1 MIRFIF
7 IELWLNSTQ
16 VTLDNRI
23 TAPTYSYTFTLYYKT
38 IYLTPMT
45 QQLTDLMT
53 QIVADSNLDFVL
65 PSTNAETD
73 ANDDA
78 NNESAKIATYPDVV
92 SLQTDDLDSKNNS
105 QKERLPDPILAKIHE
120 RCLIS
125 AEQLKRY
132 SNAKNLPAD
141 TRTAPALHIGFG
153 QQRALKALQTAL
165 DIHASGYHVFAAG
178 ENGLGKRTI
187 VSRLLQHIAVS
198 QPTPDDWVYVHNF
211 TDPRTPMALHLPAGQ
226 ANVLQQKVNNL
237 WQQAKKR
244 LNQRFRS
251 DHYQSKIE
259 TIKNDTH
266 QKETQAYEA
275 LSAEGKQ
282 YDLALTFRPFDN
294 KAVFVHPSQLPVED
308 DIRDDATNAV
318 TDEHDELQKSK
329 SHEKT
334 NTKIKSTK
342 TKKTTQA
349 SEDTHEPSENN
360 TGDLNTDNHNTDNNN
375 SDNNSTDNNNSHE
388 ADLSNFAQ
396 KNHMQKRLNQLTI
409 ALERLEDEANDEIEA
424 LHHDMARRALEPLFA
439 PIRVSFATNRA
450 VLEYLEAM
458 LADMITHVERIVN
471 GDDEEFITAVLATT
485 PSRYAVNVMVS
496 HEPDSGA
503 PVIFED
509 LPTHLNL
516 LGHVEQ
522 ITQLGT
528 VTTDVSMIRAGAL
541 HRANG
546 GYLLLEASHVLEH
559 PYAWQGLKRALQS
572 RKIKLS
578 SLEQMLTLTGSLSLA
593 PAPID
598 LDVKVILLG
607 EADLYYEL
615 LELEPE
621 FDAVFKVRADFHDDV
636 VRTDAHELALVAKM
650 ADIIDFANLYPF
662 DNRAQAALLEHLSLQ
677 AEDQD
682 RLSLHS
688 DLLIKLLHESN
699 RHARLEQQ
707 SIVNVR
713 HVNQAIADMD
723 ERSGYLRDLYWE
735 ELKNGQQLI
744 ITQGQAVGQVNALT
758 VVSYADSEFGM
769 PARLTAV
776 IQPNIGSGDILDI
789 ERDVDLGGSLH
800 AKGMLIMTSYLR
812 ALFSQHHALN
822 FSASLAFE
830 QSYAHIDGDSATVSE
845 ACALLSALADVP
857 INQAYAI
864 TGSMNQLGE
873 VQAVGGINAK
883 IAGFFD
889 ACREQQ
895 LTGQQ
900 GVVIPM
906 ANVKQLML
914 RDDIIA
920 AVKAGTFHVYGV
932 HTLSEALTL
941 MTGLPVD
948 TLNKKKRYRKNTLFG
963 KVLERLM
970 LWDSNQDDE
979 DHPPEDTKKKGKKR
993 RKDKKRKDK
1002 KRKDKKSQKQEN
1014 FESN

>member
-1 MIRFIF
+1 MTKQPHI
-7 IELWLNSTQ
+7 
-16 VTLDNRI
+16 
-23 TAPTYSYTFTLYYKT
+23 PTS
-38 IYLTPMT
+38 
-45 QQLTDLMT
+45 QL
-53 QIVADSNLDFVL
+53 SR
-65 PSTNAETD
+65 D
-73 ANDDA
+73 ANKKDA
-78 NNESAKIATYPDVV
+78 NNMATPIIELKSTQSATADAPHPCFIDIK
-92 SLQTDDLDSKNNS
+92 Q
-105 QKERLPDPILAKIHE
+105 
-120 RCLIS
+120 RCLVT

-132 SNAKNLPAD
+132 SDPDELPSD
-141 TRTAPALHIGFG
+141 TRTAPDLDVGFG

-165 DIHASGYHVFAAG
+165 DIKASGYHVFAAG
-178 ENGLGKRTI
+178 ENGLGKRTVI
-187 VSRLLQHIAVS
+187 SRLLTRIAADA
-198 QPTPDDWVYVHNF
+198 PTPDDWVYVHNF
-211 TDPRTPMALHLPAGQ
+211 TDPRTPLALRLPAGQ
-226 ANVLQQKVNNL
+226 ASLLQQQVNQL

-244 LNQRFRS
+244 LSQRFRS
-251 DHYQSKIE
+251 DQYQSKIE
-259 TIKNDTH
+259 AIKNDTH
-266 QKETQAYEA
+266 QKESQAYDV
-275 LSAEGKQ
+275 LNAEGKQ
-282 YDLALTFRPFDN
+282 YDLALTFRSFDN
-294 KAVFVHPSQLPVED
+294 KAVFVHPSQLAIETSGGGDKLSASHKNKSVSDNSSKASISSTEYNDP
-308 DIRDDATNAV
+308 INA
-318 TDEHDELQKSK
+318 ER
-329 SHEKT
+329 
-334 NTKIKSTK
+334 N
-342 TKKTTQA
+342 
-349 SEDTHEPSENN
+349 ENN
-360 TGDLNTDNHNTDNNN
+360 TEYGNSEYEAELN
-375 SDNNSTDNNNSHE
+375 
-388 ADLSNFAQ
+388 NFVQ
-396 KNHMQKRLNQLTI
+396 KNHMQKRLSQLTI
-409 ALERLEDEANDEIEA
+409 ALEQLEDEANDAIEA
-424 LHHDMARRALEPLFA
+424 LHRNIARRALQPLFA
-439 PIRVSFATNRA
+439 PVYEQFASHPL
-450 VLEYLEAM
+450 VVDYLKTVF
-458 LADMITHVERIVN
+458 ADMVTHVERIVN
-471 GDDEEFITAVLATT
+471 GDDEEFVTAVLATT
-485 PSRYAVNVMVS
+485 PSRYAVNVIVN
-496 HEPDSGA
+496 HTPEDGA

-546 GYLLLEASHVLEH
+546 GYLLLEASHLLEH

-636 VRTDAHELALVAKM
+636 PRSSEHELALVAKM
-650 ADIIDFANLYPF
+650 TDIIDYANLYPF
-662 DNRAQAALLEHLSLQ
+662 DRSAQAALLEHLSLQ

-699 RHARLEQQ
+699 RHAHL
-707 SIVNVR
+707 SGKNIVNAY
-713 HVNQAIADMD
+713 HVTQAIDDMD
-723 ERSGYLRDLYWE
+723 ERSGYLRDLYWD

-744 ITQGQAVGQVNALT
+744 QTTGSAVGQVNALT

-776 IQPNIGSGDILDI
+776 IQPNIGTGEILDI

-845 ACALLSALADVP
+845 GCALLSALANVP
-857 INQAYAI
+857 IDQSFAI

-873 VQAVGGINAK
+873 VQAVGGINSK

-889 ACREQQ
+889 ACREQE

-920 AVKAGTFHVYGV
+920 AVKANEFHIYGV
-932 HTLSEALTL
+932 YTLSEALTL
-941 MTGLPVD
+941 MTGLPID
-948 TLNKKKRYRKNTLFG
+948 TMNKKGRYRKDTLFG
-963 KVLERLM
+963 KVLSRLM
-970 LWDSNQDDE
+970 LWDENQDNND
-979 DHPPEDTKKKGKKR
+979 DGIDDKKSKK
-993 RKDKKRKDK
+993 KDKKKQKAKRQKKRDKRKKEKCKDK
-1002 KRKDKKSQKQEN
+1002 AEHKEVIINEDQGINQGIDNNATKTPIDAI
-1014 FESN
+1014 

>member
-1 MIRFIF
+1 MTEPQNTPINQDSKDSKSMATPVKNSAVTKASKPDNTKPIAIKANETDEQERTLDTPSTPHPVF
-7 IELWLNSTQ
+7 IEVN
-16 VTLDNRI
+16 
-23 TAPTYSYTFTLYYKT
+23 
-38 IYLTPMT
+38 
-45 QQLTDLMT
+45 
-53 QIVADSNLDFVL
+53 
-65 PSTNAETD
+65 
-73 ANDDA
+73 
-78 NNESAKIATYPDVV
+78 
-92 SLQTDDLDSKNNS
+92 
-105 QKERLPDPILAKIHE
+105 E

-132 SNAKNLPAD
+132 TNPDELPTD
-141 TRTAPALHIGFG
+141 TRTAPDLDVGFG

-178 ENGLGKRTI
+178 ENGLGKRTVI
-187 VSRLLQHIAVS
+187 SRLLQRIAADA
-198 QPTPDDWVYVHNF
+198 PTPDDWVYVHNF
-211 TDPRTPMALHLPAGQ
+211 TDPRTPQALRLPAGQ
-226 ANVLQQKVNNL
+226 GQILQQQVNQL

-244 LNQRFRS
+244 LSQRFRS
-251 DHYQSKIE
+251 DQYQSKIE
-259 TIKNDTH
+259 AIKNDTH
-266 QKETQAYEA
+266 QKESQAYDD
-275 LSAEGKQ
+275 LNTEGKQ
-282 YDLALTFRPFDN
+282 YDLALTFRAFDN
-294 KAVFVHPSQLPVED
+294 KAVFVHPSKLSTEENNQGIDHLK
-308 DIRDDATNAV
+308 ISSS
-318 TDEHDELQKSK
+318 QKNQTTV
-329 SHEKT
+329 EKT
-334 NTKIKSTK
+334 APPTKNNLDDDNANSEYGNEYGKSEYE
-342 TKKTTQA
+342 A
-349 SEDTHEPSENN
+349 E
-360 TGDLNTDNHNTDNNN
+360 LN
-375 SDNNSTDNNNSHE
+375 
-388 ADLSNFAQ
+388 NFAQ
-396 KNHMQKRLNQLTI
+396 KNHMQKRLSQLTI
-409 ALERLEDEANDEIEA
+409 ALEQLEDEANDAIEA
-424 LHHDMARRALEPLFA
+424 LHRNIARRALQPLFA
-439 PIRVSFATNRA
+439 PIYEQFAA
-450 VLEYLEAM
+450 HPLVVEYLKTVF
-458 LADMITHVERIVN
+458 ADMVTHVERIVN
-471 GDDEEFITAVLATT
+471 GDDEEFVTAVLATT
-485 PSRYAVNVMVS
+485 PSRYAINVIVS
-496 HEPDSGA
+496 HTPDSGT

-546 GYLLLEASHVLEH
+546 GYLLLEASHLLEH

-572 RKIKLS
+572 RKIRLS

-598 LDVKVILLG
+598 LDIKVILLG

-636 VRTDAHELALVAKM
+636 TRSPEHELALVAKM
-650 ADIIDFANLYPF
+650 ADIIDYASLYPF
-662 DNRAQAALLEHLSLQ
+662 DSSAQAALLEHLSLQ

-699 RHARLEQQ
+699 RHARL
-707 SIVNVR
+707 SGKNIVSAI
-713 HVNQAIADMD
+713 HVTHAIDDMD
-723 ERSGYLRDLYWE
+723 ERSGYLRDLYWD

-744 ITQGQAVGQVNALT
+744 QTKGDAVGQVNALT

-776 IQPNIGSGDILDI
+776 IQPNIGAGEILDI

-845 ACALLSALADVP
+845 GCALLSALANVP
-857 INQAYAI
+857 INQSFAI

-873 VQAVGGINAK
+873 VQAVGGINSK

-889 ACREQQ
+889 ACREQE

-920 AVKAGTFHVYGV
+920 AVKAGQFHIYGV
-932 HTLSEALTL
+932 QTLSEALTL

-948 TLNKKKRYRKNTLFG
+948 TMNKKGRYRKDTLFG
-963 KVLERLM
+963 KVLSRLM
-970 LWDSNQDDE
+970 LWDENQNADDE
-979 DHPPEDTKKKGKKR
+979 VDDKKSKK
-993 RKDKKRKDK
+993 KKRKAKRQKKQDK
-1002 KRKDKKSQKQEN
+1002 QKKAKKEPDDCCANTAEQL
-1014 FESN
+1014 

>member
-1 MIRFIF
+1 MTEQLYNLHYQVSKDTNNMATSLS
-7 IELWLNSTQ
+7 ELKETEP
-16 VTLDNRI
+16 
-23 TAPTYSYTFTLYYKT
+23 TAPAAPHPVFTEVE
-38 IYLTPMT
+38 
-45 QQLTDLMT
+45 Q
-53 QIVADSNLDFVL
+53 
-65 PSTNAETD
+65 
-73 ANDDA
+73 
-78 NNESAKIATYPDVV
+78 
-92 SLQTDDLDSKNNS
+92 
-105 QKERLPDPILAKIHE
+105 
-120 RCLIS
+120 RCLIGT
-125 AEQLKRY
+125 EQLKRY
-132 SNAKNLPAD
+132 SDPDELPTD
-141 TRTAPALHIGFG
+141 TRTAPDLDIGFG

-165 DIHASGYHVFAAG
+165 DIKASGYHVFAAG

-187 VSRLLQHIAVS
+187 ISRLLTRIAADA
-198 QPTPDDWVYVHNF
+198 QTPDDWVYIHNF
-211 TDPRTPMALHLPAGQ
+211 TDPRTPLALRLPAGH
-226 ANVLQQKVNNL
+226 ADLLQQQVNHL

-244 LNQRFRS
+244 LSQRFRS
-251 DHYQSKIE
+251 DQYQSKIE
-259 TIKNDTH
+259 AIKNNTH
-266 QKETQAYEA
+266 QKESQAYEV
-275 LSAEGKQ
+275 LNAEGKQ
-282 YDLALTFRPFDN
+282 YDLALTFRSFDN
-294 KAVFVHPSQLPVED
+294 KAVFVHPSQLQ
-308 DIRDDATNAV
+308 
-318 TDEHDELQKSK
+318 TD
-329 SHEKT
+329 
-334 NTKIKSTK
+334 N
-342 TKKTTQA
+342 
-349 SEDTHEPSENN
+349 ENN
-360 TGDLNTDNHNTDNNN
+360 GNTDPLVNNADKKLEVEGNSETSANDAESNGAEYSN
-375 SDNNSTDNNNSHE
+375 SDSEYETELNN
-388 ADLSNFAQ
+388 FVQ
-396 KNHMQKRLNQLTI
+396 KNHMQKRFSQLTI
-409 ALERLEDEANDEIEA
+409 ALEQLEDEANDEIEA
-424 LHHDMARRALEPLFA
+424 LHRNIAQRALQPLFA
-439 PIRVSFATNRA
+439 PVYEQFNTHPLVVDYLKA
-450 VLEYLEAM
+450 VF
-458 LADMITHVERIVN
+458 ADMVTHVERIVN
-471 GDDEEFITAVLATT
+471 GDDEEFVTAVLATT
-485 PSRYAVNVMVS
+485 PSRYAVNVIVS
-496 HEPDSGA
+496 HVPDSGA

-546 GYLLLEASHVLEH
+546 GYLLLEASHLLEH

-578 SLEQMLTLTGSLSLA
+578 SLEQMLTLTGSLSLS

-598 LDVKVILLG
+598 LDIKVILLG

-636 VRTDAHELALVAKM
+636 VRTSEHELALVAKM
-650 ADIIDFANLYPF
+650 ADIIDYATLYPF
-662 DNRAQAALLEHLSLQ
+662 DRHAQATLLEHLSLQ
-677 AEDQD
+677 AEEQD

-699 RHARLEQQ
+699 RHARLNDE
-707 SIVNVR
+707 NVVTAT
-713 HVNQAIADMD
+713 HVTQAISDMD
-723 ERSGYLRDLYWE
+723 ERSGYLRDLYWD

-744 ITQGQAVGQVNALT
+744 QTQGSAVGQVNALT

-776 IQPNIGSGDILDI
+776 IQPNIGAGEILDI

-845 ACALLSALADVP
+845 GCALLSALANVP
-857 INQAYAI
+857 IDQSFAI

-889 ACREQQ
+889 ACREQE

-914 RDDIIA
+914 RDDIIE
-920 AVKAGTFHVYGV
+920 AVKAGSFHIYGV

-941 MTGLPVD
+941 MTGLPID
-948 TLNKKKRYRKNTLFG
+948 TMNKKGRYRKDTLFG
-963 KVLERLM
+963 KVLNRLM
-970 LWDSNQDDE
+970 LWDENQNEEEDIDDKKS
-979 DHPPEDTKKKGKKR
+979 KKKDKKKR
-993 RKDKKRKDK
+993 KAKRQKKDDKKRKDTDDSQK
-1002 KRKDKKSQKQEN
+1002 SESEAMDVMNDRKDVTNDEKSNNHHQNKRPLN
-1014 FESN
+1014 SI

>member
-1 MIRFIF
+1 MTEPQNTPINQDSKDSKSMATPVKNSAVTKASKPDNTKPTAIKANETDEQERTLDTPSTPHPVF
-7 IELWLNSTQ
+7 IEVN
-16 VTLDNRI
+16 
-23 TAPTYSYTFTLYYKT
+23 
-38 IYLTPMT
+38 
-45 QQLTDLMT
+45 
-53 QIVADSNLDFVL
+53 
-65 PSTNAETD
+65 
-73 ANDDA
+73 
-78 NNESAKIATYPDVV
+78 
-92 SLQTDDLDSKNNS
+92 
-105 QKERLPDPILAKIHE
+105 E

-132 SNAKNLPAD
+132 TNPDELPTD
-141 TRTAPALHIGFG
+141 TRTAPDLDVGFG

-178 ENGLGKRTI
+178 ENGLGKRTVI
-187 VSRLLQHIAVS
+187 SRLLQRIAADA
-198 QPTPDDWVYVHNF
+198 PTPDDWVYVHNF
-211 TDPRTPMALHLPAGQ
+211 TDPRTPQALRLPAGQ
-226 ANVLQQKVNNL
+226 GQILQQQVNQL

-244 LNQRFRS
+244 LSQRFRS
-251 DHYQSKIE
+251 DQYQSKIE
-259 TIKNDTH
+259 AIKNDTH
-266 QKETQAYEA
+266 QKESQAYDD
-275 LSAEGKQ
+275 LNTEGKQ
-282 YDLALTFRPFDN
+282 YDLALTFRAFDN
-294 KAVFVHPSQLPVED
+294 KAVFVHPSKLSTEENNQSIDHLK
-308 DIRDDATNAV
+308 ISSS
-318 TDEHDELQKSK
+318 QKNQTTV
-329 SHEKT
+329 EKT
-334 NTKIKSTK
+334 APPTKNNIDDDNANSEYGNEYGKSEYE
-342 TKKTTQA
+342 A
-349 SEDTHEPSENN
+349 E
-360 TGDLNTDNHNTDNNN
+360 LN
-375 SDNNSTDNNNSHE
+375 
-388 ADLSNFAQ
+388 NFAQ
-396 KNHMQKRLNQLTI
+396 KNHMQKRLSQLTI
-409 ALERLEDEANDEIEA
+409 ALEQLEDEANDAIEA
-424 LHHDMARRALEPLFA
+424 LHRNIARRALQPLFA
-439 PIRVSFATNRA
+439 PIYEQFAA
-450 VLEYLEAM
+450 HPLVVEYLKTVF
-458 LADMITHVERIVN
+458 ADMVTHVERIVN
-471 GDDEEFITAVLATT
+471 GDDEEFVTAVLATT
-485 PSRYAVNVMVS
+485 PSRYAVNVIVS
-496 HEPDSGA
+496 HTSDSGA

-546 GYLLLEASHVLEH
+546 GYLLLEASHLLEH

-572 RKIKLS
+572 RKIRLS

-598 LDVKVILLG
+598 LDIKVILLG

-636 VRTDAHELALVAKM
+636 TRSPEHELALVAKM
-650 ADIIDFANLYPF
+650 ADIIDYANLYPF
-662 DNRAQAALLEHLSLQ
+662 DSSAQAALLEHLSLQ

-699 RHARLEQQ
+699 RHARL
-707 SIVNVR
+707 SGKNIVSAI
-713 HVNQAIADMD
+713 HVTHAIDDMD
-723 ERSGYLRDLYWE
+723 ERSGYLRDLYWD

-744 ITQGQAVGQVNALT
+744 QTKGDAVGQVNALT

-776 IQPNIGSGDILDI
+776 IQPNIGAGEILDI

-845 ACALLSALADVP
+845 GCALLSALANVP
-857 INQAYAI
+857 INQSFAI

-873 VQAVGGINAK
+873 VQAVGGINSK

-889 ACREQQ
+889 ACREQE

-920 AVKAGTFHVYGV
+920 AVKAGQFHIYGV
-932 HTLSEALTL
+932 QTLSEALTL
-941 MTGLPVD
+941 MTGLSVD
-948 TLNKKKRYRKNTLFG
+948 TMNKKGRYRKDTLFG
-963 KVLERLM
+963 KVLSRLM
-970 LWDSNQDDE
+970 LWDENQNADDE
-979 DHPPEDTKKKGKKR
+979 VDDKKSKK
-993 RKDKKRKDK
+993 KDKK
-1002 KRKDKKSQKQEN
+1002 KRKAKRQKKQDKQKKAKKEQDDCCANIAEQL
-1014 FESN
+1014 

>member
-1 MIRFIF
+1 MTEPQNTPINQDSKDSKSMATPVKNSAVTKASKPDNTKPIAIKANETDEQERTLDTPSTPHPVF
-7 IELWLNSTQ
+7 IEVN
-16 VTLDNRI
+16 
-23 TAPTYSYTFTLYYKT
+23 
-38 IYLTPMT
+38 
-45 QQLTDLMT
+45 
-53 QIVADSNLDFVL
+53 
-65 PSTNAETD
+65 
-73 ANDDA
+73 
-78 NNESAKIATYPDVV
+78 
-92 SLQTDDLDSKNNS
+92 
-105 QKERLPDPILAKIHE
+105 E

-132 SNAKNLPAD
+132 TNPDELPTD
-141 TRTAPALHIGFG
+141 TRTAPDLDVGFG

-178 ENGLGKRTI
+178 ENGLGKRTVI
-187 VSRLLQHIAVS
+187 SRLLQRIAADA
-198 QPTPDDWVYVHNF
+198 PTPDDWVYVHNF
-211 TDPRTPMALHLPAGQ
+211 TDPRTPQALRLPAGQ
-226 ANVLQQKVNNL
+226 GQILQQQVNQL

-244 LNQRFRS
+244 LSQRFRS
-251 DHYQSKIE
+251 DQYQSKIE
-259 TIKNDTH
+259 AIKNDTH
-266 QKETQAYEA
+266 QKESQAYDD
-275 LSAEGKQ
+275 LNTEGKQ
-282 YDLALTFRPFDN
+282 YDLALTFRAFDN
-294 KAVFVHPSQLPVED
+294 KAVFVHPSKLSTEENNQGIDHLK
-308 DIRDDATNAV
+308 ISSS
-318 TDEHDELQKSK
+318 QKNQTTV
-329 SHEKT
+329 EKT
-334 NTKIKSTK
+334 APPTKNNLDDDNANSEYGNEYGKSEYE
-342 TKKTTQA
+342 A
-349 SEDTHEPSENN
+349 E
-360 TGDLNTDNHNTDNNN
+360 LN
-375 SDNNSTDNNNSHE
+375 
-388 ADLSNFAQ
+388 NFAQ
-396 KNHMQKRLNQLTI
+396 KNHMQKRLSQLTI
-409 ALERLEDEANDEIEA
+409 ALEQLEDEANDAIEA
-424 LHHDMARRALEPLFA
+424 LHRNIARRALQPLFA
-439 PIRVSFATNRA
+439 PIYEQFAA
-450 VLEYLEAM
+450 HPLVVEYLKTVF
-458 LADMITHVERIVN
+458 ADMVTHVERIVN
-471 GDDEEFITAVLATT
+471 GDDEEFVTAVLATT
-485 PSRYAVNVMVS
+485 PSRYAINVIVS
-496 HEPDSGA
+496 HTPDSGT

-546 GYLLLEASHVLEH
+546 GYLLLEASHLLEH

-572 RKIKLS
+572 RKIRLS

-598 LDVKVILLG
+598 LDIKVILLG

-636 VRTDAHELALVAKM
+636 TRSPEHELALVAKM
-650 ADIIDFANLYPF
+650 ADIIDYASLYPF
-662 DNRAQAALLEHLSLQ
+662 DSSAQAALLEHLSLQ

-699 RHARLEQQ
+699 RHARL
-707 SIVNVR
+707 SGKNIVSAI
-713 HVNQAIADMD
+713 HVTHAIDDMD
-723 ERSGYLRDLYWE
+723 ERSGYLRDLYWD

-744 ITQGQAVGQVNALT
+744 QTQGNAVGQVNALT

-776 IQPNIGSGDILDI
+776 IQPNIGAGEILDI

-845 ACALLSALADVP
+845 GCALLSALANVP
-857 INQAYAI
+857 INQSFAI

-873 VQAVGGINAK
+873 VQAVGGINSK

-889 ACREQQ
+889 ACREQE

-920 AVKAGTFHVYGV
+920 AVKAGQFHIYGV
-932 HTLSEALTL
+932 QTLSEALTL

-948 TLNKKKRYRKNTLFG
+948 TMNKKGRYRKDTLFG
-963 KVLERLM
+963 KVLSRLM
-970 LWDSNQDDE
+970 LWDENQNADDE
-979 DHPPEDTKKKGKKR
+979 VDDKKSKK
-993 RKDKKRKDK
+993 KKRKAKRQKKQDK
-1002 KRKDKKSQKQEN
+1002 QKKAKKEPDDCCANTAEQL
-1014 FESN
+1014 

>member
-1 MIRFIF
+1 MTKPQNTPMNQNPKDT
-7 IELWLNSTQ
+7 NSMVTPVNKSAEPKLKATLAPKTKPAPITSNETAQ
-16 VTLDNRI
+16 SDSTLDVPN
-23 TAPTYSYTFTLYYKT
+23 TPHPVFT
-38 IYLTPMT
+38 
-45 QQLTDLMT
+45 
-53 QIVADSNLDFVL
+53 
-65 PSTNAETD
+65 
-73 ANDDA
+73 
-78 NNESAKIATYPDVV
+78 DVN
-92 SLQTDDLDSKNNS
+92 K
-105 QKERLPDPILAKIHE
+105 
-120 RCLIS
+120 RCLIT

-132 SNAKNLPAD
+132 TDPNELPTD
-141 TRTAPALHIGFG
+141 TRIAPDLDVGFG

-178 ENGLGKRTI
+178 ENGLGKRTVI
-187 VSRLLQHIAVS
+187 SRLLQRIAGDA
-198 QPTPDDWVYVHNF
+198 PTPDDWVYVHNF
-211 TDPRTPMALHLPAGQ
+211 TDPRTPQALHLPAGQ
-226 ANVLQQKVNNL
+226 GEILQQQVNQL

-244 LNQRFRS
+244 LSQRFRS
-251 DHYQSKIE
+251 DQYQSKIE
-259 TIKNDTH
+259 AIKNDTH
-266 QKETQAYEA
+266 QKESQAYDD
-275 LSAEGKQ
+275 LNTEGKQ
-282 YDLALTFRPFDN
+282 YDLALTFRAFDN
-294 KAVFVHPSQLPVED
+294 KAVFVHPSKLS
-308 DIRDDATNAV
+308 
-318 TDEHDELQKSK
+318 TDENSQSTGNLKTSSSQKNQTAA
-329 SHEKT
+329 EAGQ
-334 NTKIKSTK
+334 STK
-342 TKKTTQA
+342 NNLDDEKANHEYSNEYDK
-349 SEDTHEPSENN
+349 SEYEAE
-360 TGDLNTDNHNTDNNN
+360 LN
-375 SDNNSTDNNNSHE
+375 
-388 ADLSNFAQ
+388 NFAQ
-396 KNHMQKRLNQLTI
+396 KNHMQKRLSQLTI
-409 ALERLEDEANDEIEA
+409 ALEQLEDEANDAIEA
-424 LHHDMARRALEPLFA
+424 LHRNIARRALQPLFA
-439 PIRVSFATNRA
+439 PIYELFTDHPLV
-450 VLEYLEAM
+450 VEYLKTVF
-458 LADMITHVERIVN
+458 ADMVTHVERIVN
-471 GDDEEFITAVLATT
+471 GDDEEFVTAVLATT
-485 PSRYAVNVMVS
+485 PSRYAVNVIVS
-496 HEPDSGA
+496 HTPDSGA

-546 GYLLLEASHVLEH
+546 GYLLLEASHLLEH

-598 LDVKVILLG
+598 LDIKVILLG

-636 VRTDAHELALVAKM
+636 TRSPEHELALVAKM
-650 ADIIDFANLYPF
+650 ADIIDYANLYPF
-662 DNRAQAALLEHLSLQ
+662 DSSAQAALLEHLSLQ

-699 RHARLEQQ
+699 RQARLSGQN
-707 SIVNVR
+707 IVSAI
-713 HVNQAIADMD
+713 HVTHAIDDMD
-723 ERSGYLRDLYWE
+723 ERSGYLRDLYWN
-735 ELKNGQQLI
+735 ELKSGQQLI
-744 ITQGQAVGQVNALT
+744 QTQGNAVGQVNALT

-776 IQPNIGSGDILDI
+776 IQPNIGAGEILDI

-845 ACALLSALADVP
+845 GCALLSALANVP
-857 INQAYAI
+857 INQSFAI

-873 VQAVGGINAK
+873 VQAVGGINSK

-889 ACREQQ
+889 ACREQE

-920 AVKAGTFHVYGV
+920 AVQAGQFHIYGV
-932 HTLSEALTL
+932 QTLNEALTL

-948 TLNKKKRYRKNTLFG
+948 TMNKKGRYRKETLFG
-963 KVLERLM
+963 KVLSRLM
-970 LWDSNQDDE
+970 LWDENQNTDDE
-979 DHPPEDTKKKGKKR
+979 VVDKKSKK
-993 RKDKKRKDK
+993 KDKK
-1002 KRKDKKSQKQEN
+1002 KRKAKRQKKEDKRKKAKKEKE
-1014 FESN
+1014 ESNVNAKEHP

>member
-1 MIRFIF
+1 MTEQPNMPLNKDQQDVSDCADATMPANNSNDKHLSTEPSANKKSLVKNSLDKKKLNKKVKRKKTSRKSVEKENNPDTADAPIKPHPIF
-7 IELWLNSTQ
+7 IE
-16 VTLDNRI
+16 
-23 TAPTYSYTFTLYYKT
+23 
-38 IYLTPMT
+38 
-45 QQLTDLMT
+45 
-53 QIVADSNLDFVL
+53 
-65 PSTNAETD
+65 
-73 ANDDA
+73 
-78 NNESAKIATYPDVV
+78 V
-92 SLQTDDLDSKNNS
+92 SQ
-105 QKERLPDPILAKIHE
+105 
-120 RCLIS
+120 RCLV
-125 AEQLKRY
+125 APKQLKRY
-132 SNAKNLPAD
+132 SKSSLLPAD
-141 TRTAPALHIGFG
+141 TRSAPDLDIGFG
-153 QQRALKALQTAL
+153 QQRALKALHTAL

-178 ENGLGKRTI
+178 ENGLGKRTVI
-187 VSRLLQHIAVS
+187 SRLLSLIAADA
-198 QPTPDDWVYVHNF
+198 PTPDDWAYVHNF
-211 TDPRTPMALHLPAGQ
+211 TDPRTPLALRLPAGQ
-226 ANVLQQKVNNL
+226 AAILQQQVNNL

-244 LNQRFRS
+244 LSQRFRS
-251 DHYQSKIE
+251 DQYQSKIE
-259 TIKNDTH
+259 AIKNDTH
-266 QKETQAYEA
+266 QKESHAYDA
-275 LSAEGKQ
+275 LNAEGKQ

-294 KAVFVHPSQLPVED
+294 KAVFVHPSQL
-308 DIRDDATNAV
+308 
-318 TDEHDELQKSK
+318 
-329 SHEKT
+329 
-334 NTKIKSTK
+334 
-342 TKKTTQA
+342 TT
-349 SEDTHEPSENN
+349 E
-360 TGDLNTDNHNTDNNN
+360 N
-375 SDNNSTDNNNSHE
+375 SDNAHNAVAKNKTVLNQDKNVDTTSNDAPVTEADNNVYGSGHE
-388 ADLSNFAQ
+388 TELNNFAQ
-396 KNHMQKRLNQLTI
+396 KNHMQKRLSQLTI
-409 ALERLEDEANDEIEA
+409 ALEQLEDEANDAIEL
-424 LHHDMARRALEPLFA
+424 LHRNIAERALQPLFT
-439 PIRVSFATNRA
+439 PIYEQFSAQPLV
-450 VLEYLEAM
+450 VEYLKTVF
-458 LADMITHVERIVN
+458 ADMVTHVERIVN
-471 GDDEEFITAVLATT
+471 GDDEEFVTALLATT
-485 PSRYAVNVMVS
+485 PSRYTVNVIIS

-546 GYLLLEASHVLEH
+546 GYLLLEASHLLEH

-578 SLEQMLTLTGSLSLA
+578 SLEQMLTLTGSLSLS

-598 LDVKVILLG
+598 LDIKVILLG

-636 VRTDAHELALVAKM
+636 VRTHEHELALVGKM
-650 ADIIDFANLYPF
+650 ADIIDYANLYPF
-662 DNRAQAALLEHLSLQ
+662 DRSAQAALLEHLSLQ

-699 RHARLEQQ
+699 RHARLWGQD
-707 SIVNVR
+707 IVSAK
-713 HVNQAIADMD
+713 HVIQAIEDMD
-723 ERSGYLRDLYWE
+723 ERSGYLRDLYWD

-744 ITQGQAVGQVNALT
+744 QTQGDAVGQVNALT

-776 IQPNIGSGDILDI
+776 IQPNIGTGEILDI

-845 ACALLSALADVP
+845 GCALLSALANVP
-857 INQAYAI
+857 INQSLAI

-873 VQAVGGINAK
+873 VQAVGGINSK

-889 ACREQQ
+889 ACREQE

-920 AVKAGTFHVYGV
+920 AVKAGSFHIYGV
-932 HTLSEALTL
+932 HTLNEALTL
-941 MTGLPVD
+941 MTGLPID
-948 TLNKKKRYRKNTLFG
+948 TMNKKGRYRKETLFG
-963 KVLERLM
+963 KVLSRLM
-970 LWDSNQDDE
+970 LWDENQNADD
-979 DHPPEDTKKKGKKR
+979 DIDDRKSKKKAK
-993 RKDKKRKDK
+993 KKRKAKRQKKEDK
-1002 KRKDKKSQKQEN
+1002 KKAAKKDKAIKKQLIKDQAIKEN
-1014 FESN
+1014 NDIIVKEIIIDEAP

>member
-1 MIRFIF
+1 MTEQLHNLHYQVLKDTNNMATSLS
-7 IELWLNSTQ
+7 ELKDTEQ
-16 VTLDNRI
+16 
-23 TAPTYSYTFTLYYKT
+23 TAPT
-38 IYLTPMT
+38 TPHPVFIEVE
-45 QQLTDLMT
+45 Q
-53 QIVADSNLDFVL
+53 
-65 PSTNAETD
+65 
-73 ANDDA
+73 
-78 NNESAKIATYPDVV
+78 
-92 SLQTDDLDSKNNS
+92 
-105 QKERLPDPILAKIHE
+105 

-132 SNAKNLPAD
+132 SNPDELPTD
-141 TRTAPALHIGFG
+141 TRTAPDLDVGFG

-165 DIHASGYHVFAAG
+165 DIKASGYHVFAAG

-187 VSRLLQHIAVS
+187 ISRLLTRIAADA
-198 QPTPDDWVYVHNF
+198 QTPDDWVYIHNF
-211 TDPRTPMALHLPAGQ
+211 TDPRTPLALRLPAGH
-226 ANVLQQKVNNL
+226 ADLLQQQVNHL

-244 LNQRFRS
+244 LSQRFRS
-251 DHYQSKIE
+251 DQYQSKIE
-259 TIKNDTH
+259 AIKNNTH
-266 QKETQAYEA
+266 QKESQAYEV
-275 LSAEGKQ
+275 LNAEGKQ
-282 YDLALTFRPFDN
+282 YDLALTFRSFDN
-294 KAVFVHPSQLPVED
+294 KAVFVHPSQLQTDNEDNENTDQPVNNANKKVDVED
-308 DIRDDATNAV
+308 NKETSVNDAEDKDTEYGNSEYE
-318 TDEHDELQKSK
+318 TEL
-329 SHEKT
+329 
-334 NTKIKSTK
+334 
-342 TKKTTQA
+342 
-349 SEDTHEPSENN
+349 NN
-360 TGDLNTDNHNTDNNN
+360 
-375 SDNNSTDNNNSHE
+375 
-388 ADLSNFAQ
+388 FVQ
-396 KNHMQKRLNQLTI
+396 KNHMQKRLSQLTI
-409 ALERLEDEANDEIEA
+409 ALEQLEDEANDAIEA
-424 LHHDMARRALEPLFA
+424 LHRNIAQRALQPLFA
-439 PIRVSFATNRA
+439 PVYEQFIAHPLVVDYLKA
-450 VLEYLEAM
+450 VF
-458 LADMITHVERIVN
+458 ADMVTHVERIVN
-471 GDDEEFITAVLATT
+471 GDDEEFVTAVLATT
-485 PSRYAVNVMVS
+485 PSRYAVNVIVS
-496 HEPDSGA
+496 HAPDSGA

-546 GYLLLEASHVLEH
+546 GYLLLEASHLLEH

-578 SLEQMLTLTGSLSLA
+578 SLEQMLTLTGSLSLS

-598 LDVKVILLG
+598 LDIKVILLG

-636 VRTDAHELALVAKM
+636 VRTSEHELALVAKM
-650 ADIIDFANLYPF
+650 ADIIDYANLYPF
-662 DNRAQAALLEHLSLQ
+662 DRHAQATLLEHLSLQ
-677 AEDQD
+677 AEEQD

-699 RHARLEQQ
+699 RHARLDDEN
-707 SIVNVR
+707 IVTAT
-713 HVNQAIADMD
+713 HVTQAISDMD
-723 ERSGYLRDLYWE
+723 ERSGYLRDLYWD

-744 ITQGQAVGQVNALT
+744 QTQGHAVGQVNALT

-776 IQPNIGSGDILDI
+776 IQPNIGAGEILDI

-845 ACALLSALADVP
+845 GCALLSALANVP
-857 INQAYAI
+857 IDQSFAI

-889 ACREQQ
+889 ACREQE

-914 RDDIIA
+914 RDDIIE
-920 AVKAGTFHVYGV
+920 AVKAGSFHIYGV

-941 MTGLPVD
+941 MTGLPID
-948 TLNKKKRYRKNTLFG
+948 TMNKKGRYRKDTLFG
-963 KVLERLM
+963 KVLSRLM
-970 LWDSNQDDE
+970 LWDENQNEEEDIDDKKS
-979 DHPPEDTKKKGKKR
+979 KKKGKKKRKAKRQKKEDHR
-993 RKDKKRKDK
+993 RKDTAKHQRNESEVVDTMNGRKEVID
-1002 KRKDKKSQKQEN
+1002 DEKSIDNDEN
-1014 FESN
+1014 AKPLDSI

>member
-1 MIRFIF
+1 MT
-7 IELWLNSTQ
+7 EQPTLSTTP
-16 VTLDNRI
+16 TLIDDN
-23 TAPTYSYTFTLYYKT
+23 TA
-38 IYLTPMT
+38 
-45 QQLTDLMT
+45 Q
-53 QIVADSNLDFVL
+53 
-65 PSTNAETD
+65 TD
-73 ANDDA
+73 APMIISSDKPRPTTSSTDKSNFNKANIDGDDFNDSS
-78 NNESAKIATYPDVV
+78 EATVLLHPALEEVN
-92 SLQTDDLDSKNNS
+92 K
-105 QKERLPDPILAKIHE
+105 H
-120 RCLIS
+120 CLI
-125 AEQLKRY
+125 AVDQLKRY
-132 SNAKNLPAD
+132 SQSDELPLD
-141 TRTAPALHIGFG
+141 TRTAPDLNVGFG

-165 DIHASGYHVFAAG
+165 DIKASGYHVFAAG
-178 ENGLGKRTI
+178 ENGLGKRTVI
-187 VSRLLQHIAVS
+187 TRLLQRIAADA
-198 QPTPDDWVYVHNF
+198 PTPDDWVYVHNF
-211 TDPRTPMALHLPAGQ
+211 ADPRTPVALHLPAGQ
-226 ANVLQQKVNNL
+226 AVLLQQHVNNL
-237 WQQAKKR
+237 WQHANKR
-244 LNQRFRS
+244 LGQRFRS

-259 TIKNDTH
+259 AIKNATH
-266 QKETQAYEA
+266 QKESHAYDA
-275 LSAEGKQ
+275 LNAEGKQ
-282 YDLALTFRPFDN
+282 YDLALTFRPYDN
-294 KAVFVHPSQLPVED
+294 KAVFVHPSQLSVESSLENASDED
-308 DIRDDATNAV
+308 D
-318 TDEHDELQKSK
+318 ELRESA
-329 SHEKT
+329 
-334 NTKIKSTK
+334 NTKSSNTGLDENDS
-342 TKKTTQA
+342 KKI
-349 SEDTHEPSENN
+349 SLDTPSEHETELNN
-360 TGDLNTDNHNTDNNN
+360 
-375 SDNNSTDNNNSHE
+375 
-388 ADLSNFAQ
+388 FVQ

-409 ALERLEDEANDEIEA
+409 ALEQLEDEANEAIET
-424 LHHDMARRALEPLFA
+424 LHRSIARRALQPLFA
-439 PIRVSFATNRA
+439 PIYEQFAA
-450 VLEYLEAM
+450 HPLIIDYLKAM
-458 LADMITHVERIVN
+458 FADMVTHVERIVN
-471 GDDEEFITAVLATT
+471 GDDEEFIAAVLTTT
-485 PSRYAVNVMVS
+485 PSRYAVNVMVN

-598 LDVKVILLG
+598 LDIKVILLG

-636 VRTDAHELALVAKM
+636 TRTRDHELALVAKM
-650 ADIIDFANLYPF
+650 ADIIDYANLYPF
-662 DNRAQAALLEHLSLQ
+662 DNSAQAALLEHLSLQ

-688 DLLIKLLHESN
+688 DRLIKLLHESN
-699 RHARLEQQ
+699 RHARLKGQ
-707 SIVNVR
+707 SIVDDS
-713 HVNQAIADMD
+713 HVIQAIADMD
-723 ERSGYLRDLYWE
+723 ERSGYLRDLYWD

-744 ITQGQAVGQVNALT
+744 NTHGQAVGQVNALT

-857 INQAYAI
+857 INQAFAI

-889 ACREQQ
+889 ACREQS

-900 GVVIPM
+900 GVIIPM

-914 RDDIIA
+914 RDDIID
-920 AVKAGTFHVYGV
+920 AVEAGQFYIYGV

-941 MTGLPVD
+941 MTGLPID
-948 TLNKKKRYRKNTLFG
+948 TMNKKNRYRKETLFG
-963 KVLERLM
+963 KVLRRLM
-970 LWDSNQDDE
+970 LWDENQEDIDDIE
-979 DHPPEDTKKKGKKR
+979 DKKAKKKAK
-993 RKDKKRKDK
+993 KKRKAKRQKKEDK
-1002 KRKDKKSQKQEN
+1002 NKVDKNKDKNQKKKQNIEDSIEDDN
-1014 FESN
+1014 LKNDSVKKDNA

>member
-1 MIRFIF
+1 MTEPQNTPINQESKDSKSMATPVNNSAVTKASKPDNTKPTAIKANETDEQERTLDTPSTPHPVF
-7 IELWLNSTQ
+7 IEVN
-16 VTLDNRI
+16 
-23 TAPTYSYTFTLYYKT
+23 
-38 IYLTPMT
+38 
-45 QQLTDLMT
+45 
-53 QIVADSNLDFVL
+53 
-65 PSTNAETD
+65 
-73 ANDDA
+73 
-78 NNESAKIATYPDVV
+78 
-92 SLQTDDLDSKNNS
+92 
-105 QKERLPDPILAKIHE
+105 E

-132 SNAKNLPAD
+132 TNPDELPTD
-141 TRTAPALHIGFG
+141 TRTAPDLDVGFG

-178 ENGLGKRTI
+178 ENGLGKRTVI
-187 VSRLLQHIAVS
+187 NRLLQRIAADA
-198 QPTPDDWVYVHNF
+198 PTPDDWVYVHNF
-211 TDPRTPMALHLPAGQ
+211 TDPRTPQALRLPAGQ
-226 ANVLQQKVNNL
+226 GQILQQQVNQL
-237 WQQAKKR
+237 WQHAKKR
-244 LNQRFRS
+244 LSQRFRS
-251 DHYQSKIE
+251 DQYQSKIE
-259 TIKNDTH
+259 AIKNETH
-266 QKETQAYEA
+266 QKESQAYDD
-275 LSAEGKQ
+275 LNTEGKQ
-282 YDLALTFRPFDN
+282 YDLALTFRAFDN
-294 KAVFVHPSQLPVED
+294 KAVFVHPSKLSTEENHQS
-308 DIRDDATNAV
+308 
-318 TDEHDELQKSK
+318 TDHLKISNSQKN
-329 SHEKT
+329 HTTVEKT
-334 NTKIKSTK
+334 AHPTKNNLDDDNANSEYGNEYGKSEYE
-342 TKKTTQA
+342 A
-349 SEDTHEPSENN
+349 E
-360 TGDLNTDNHNTDNNN
+360 LN
-375 SDNNSTDNNNSHE
+375 
-388 ADLSNFAQ
+388 NFAQ
-396 KNHMQKRLNQLTI
+396 KNHMQKRLSQLTI
-409 ALERLEDEANDEIEA
+409 ALEQLEDEANDAIEA
-424 LHHDMARRALEPLFA
+424 LHRNIARRALQPLFA
-439 PIRVSFATNRA
+439 PIYEQFAA
-450 VLEYLEAM
+450 HPLVVEYLKTVF
-458 LADMITHVERIVN
+458 ADMVTHVERIVN
-471 GDDEEFITAVLATT
+471 GDDEEFVTAVLATT
-485 PSRYAVNVMVS
+485 PSRYAVNVIVS
-496 HEPDSGA
+496 HAPDSGA

-546 GYLLLEASHVLEH
+546 GYLLLEASHLLEH

-572 RKIKLS
+572 RKIRLS

-598 LDVKVILLG
+598 LDIKVILLG

-636 VRTDAHELALVAKM
+636 TRSPEHELALVAKM
-650 ADIIDFANLYPF
+650 ADIIDYASLYPF
-662 DNRAQAALLEHLSLQ
+662 DSSAQAALLEHLSLQ

-699 RHARLEQQ
+699 RHARL
-707 SIVNVR
+707 SGKNIVSAI
-713 HVNQAIADMD
+713 HVTHAIDDMD
-723 ERSGYLRDLYWE
+723 ERSGYLRDLYWD

-744 ITQGQAVGQVNALT
+744 QTQGNAVGQVNALT

-776 IQPNIGSGDILDI
+776 IQPNIGAGEILDI

-845 ACALLSALADVP
+845 GCALLSALANVP
-857 INQAYAI
+857 INQSFAI

-873 VQAVGGINAK
+873 VQAVGGINSK

-889 ACREQQ
+889 ACREQE

-920 AVKAGTFHVYGV
+920 AVQAGQFHIYGV
-932 HTLSEALTL
+932 QTLSEALTL

-948 TLNKKKRYRKNTLFG
+948 TMNKKGRYRKDTLFG
-963 KVLERLM
+963 KVLSRLM
-970 LWDSNQDDE
+970 LWDENQNADDE
-979 DHPPEDTKKKGKKR
+979 VDDKKSKKKHK
-993 RKDKKRKDK
+993 KKRKAKRQKKQDK
-1002 KRKDKKSQKQEN
+1002 QKKAKKEQDDCCPNTAEQL
-1014 FESN
+1014 

>member
-1 MIRFIF
+1 MTEPQNTPINQDSKDSKSMATPVKNSAVTKASKPDNTKPTAIKANETDEQERTLDTPSTPHPVF
-7 IELWLNSTQ
+7 IEVN
-16 VTLDNRI
+16 
-23 TAPTYSYTFTLYYKT
+23 
-38 IYLTPMT
+38 
-45 QQLTDLMT
+45 
-53 QIVADSNLDFVL
+53 
-65 PSTNAETD
+65 
-73 ANDDA
+73 
-78 NNESAKIATYPDVV
+78 
-92 SLQTDDLDSKNNS
+92 
-105 QKERLPDPILAKIHE
+105 E

-132 SNAKNLPAD
+132 TNPDELPTD
-141 TRTAPALHIGFG
+141 TRTAPDLDVGFG

-178 ENGLGKRTI
+178 ENGLGKRTVI
-187 VSRLLQHIAVS
+187 SRLLQRIAADA
-198 QPTPDDWVYVHNF
+198 PTPDDWVYVHNF
-211 TDPRTPMALHLPAGQ
+211 TDPRTPQALRLPAGQ
-226 ANVLQQKVNNL
+226 GQILQQQVNQL

-244 LNQRFRS
+244 LSQRFRS
-251 DHYQSKIE
+251 DQYQSKIE
-259 TIKNDTH
+259 AIKNDTH
-266 QKETQAYEA
+266 QKESQAYDD
-275 LSAEGKQ
+275 LNTEGKQ
-282 YDLALTFRPFDN
+282 YDLALTFRAFDN
-294 KAVFVHPSQLPVED
+294 KAVFVHPSKLSTEENHQS
-308 DIRDDATNAV
+308 
-318 TDEHDELQKSK
+318 TDHLKISSSQKNQTTA
-329 SHEKT
+329 EKT
-334 NTKIKSTK
+334 AHSTK
-342 TKKTTQA
+342 NNLDDDNA
-349 SEDTHEPSENN
+349 NSEYGNEYGKSEYEAE
-360 TGDLNTDNHNTDNNN
+360 LN
-375 SDNNSTDNNNSHE
+375 
-388 ADLSNFAQ
+388 NFAQ
-396 KNHMQKRLNQLTI
+396 KNHMQKRLSQLTI
-409 ALERLEDEANDEIEA
+409 ALEQLEDEANDAIEA
-424 LHHDMARRALEPLFA
+424 LHRNIARRALQPLFA
-439 PIRVSFATNRA
+439 PIYEQFAA
-450 VLEYLEAM
+450 HPLVVEYLKTVF
-458 LADMITHVERIVN
+458 ADMVTHVERIVN
-471 GDDEEFITAVLATT
+471 GDDEEFVTAVLATT
-485 PSRYAVNVMVS
+485 PSRYAVNVIVS
-496 HEPDSGA
+496 HAPDSGA

-546 GYLLLEASHVLEH
+546 GYLLLEASHLLEH

-572 RKIKLS
+572 RKIRLS

-598 LDVKVILLG
+598 LDIKVILLG

-636 VRTDAHELALVAKM
+636 TRSPEHELALVAKM
-650 ADIIDFANLYPF
+650 ADIIDYANLYPF
-662 DNRAQAALLEHLSLQ
+662 DSSAQAALLEHLSLQ

-699 RHARLEQQ
+699 RHARL
-707 SIVNVR
+707 SGKNIVSAI
-713 HVNQAIADMD
+713 HVTHAIDDMD
-723 ERSGYLRDLYWE
+723 ERSGYLRDLYWD

-744 ITQGQAVGQVNALT
+744 QTKGDAVGQVNALT

-776 IQPNIGSGDILDI
+776 IQPNIGAGEILDI

-845 ACALLSALADVP
+845 GCALLSALANVP
-857 INQAYAI
+857 INQSFAI

-873 VQAVGGINAK
+873 VQAVGGINSK

-889 ACREQQ
+889 ACREQE

-920 AVKAGTFHVYGV
+920 AVQAEQFHIYGV
-932 HTLSEALTL
+932 QTLSEALTL

-948 TLNKKKRYRKNTLFG
+948 TMNKKGRYRKDTLFG
-963 KVLERLM
+963 KVLSRLM
-970 LWDSNQDDE
+970 LWDENQNADDE
-979 DHPPEDTKKKGKKR
+979 VDDKKTKKKDK
-993 RKDKKRKDK
+993 KKRKAKRQKKQDK
-1002 KRKDKKSQKQEN
+1002 QKKAKKEQDDCCANTAEQL
-1014 FESN
+1014 

>member
-1 MIRFIF
+1 MTEPQNTPINQDSKDSKSMATPVKNSAVTKASKPDNTKPIAIKANETDEQERTLDTPSTPHPVF
-7 IELWLNSTQ
+7 IEVN
-16 VTLDNRI
+16 
-23 TAPTYSYTFTLYYKT
+23 
-38 IYLTPMT
+38 
-45 QQLTDLMT
+45 
-53 QIVADSNLDFVL
+53 
-65 PSTNAETD
+65 
-73 ANDDA
+73 
-78 NNESAKIATYPDVV
+78 
-92 SLQTDDLDSKNNS
+92 
-105 QKERLPDPILAKIHE
+105 E

-132 SNAKNLPAD
+132 TNPDELPTD
-141 TRTAPALHIGFG
+141 TRTAPDLDVGFG

-178 ENGLGKRTI
+178 ENGLGKRTVI
-187 VSRLLQHIAVS
+187 SRLLQRIAADA
-198 QPTPDDWVYVHNF
+198 PTPDDWVYVHNF
-211 TDPRTPMALHLPAGQ
+211 TDPRTPQALRLPAGQ
-226 ANVLQQKVNNL
+226 GQILQQQVNQL

-244 LNQRFRS
+244 LSQRFRS
-251 DHYQSKIE
+251 DQYQSKIE
-259 TIKNDTH
+259 AIKNDTH
-266 QKETQAYEA
+266 QKESQAYDD
-275 LSAEGKQ
+275 LNTEGKQ
-282 YDLALTFRPFDN
+282 YDLALTFRAFDN
-294 KAVFVHPSQLPVED
+294 KAVFVHPSKLSTEENNQGIDHLK
-308 DIRDDATNAV
+308 ISSS
-318 TDEHDELQKSK
+318 QKNQTTV
-329 SHEKT
+329 EKT
-334 NTKIKSTK
+334 APPTKNNLDDDNANSEYGNEYGKSEYE
-342 TKKTTQA
+342 A
-349 SEDTHEPSENN
+349 E
-360 TGDLNTDNHNTDNNN
+360 LN
-375 SDNNSTDNNNSHE
+375 
-388 ADLSNFAQ
+388 NFAQ
-396 KNHMQKRLNQLTI
+396 KNHMQKRLSQLTI
-409 ALERLEDEANDEIEA
+409 ALEQLEDEANDAIEA
-424 LHHDMARRALEPLFA
+424 LHRNIARRALQPLFA
-439 PIRVSFATNRA
+439 PIYEQFAA
-450 VLEYLEAM
+450 HPLVVEYLKTVF
-458 LADMITHVERIVN
+458 ADMVTHVERIVN
-471 GDDEEFITAVLATT
+471 GDDEEFVTAVLATT
-485 PSRYAVNVMVS
+485 PSRYAINVIVS
-496 HEPDSGA
+496 HTPDSGT

-546 GYLLLEASHVLEH
+546 GYLLLEASHLLEH

-572 RKIKLS
+572 RKIRLS

-598 LDVKVILLG
+598 LDIKVILLG

-636 VRTDAHELALVAKM
+636 TRSPEHELALVAKM
-650 ADIIDFANLYPF
+650 ADVIDYANLYPF
-662 DNRAQAALLEHLSLQ
+662 DSSAQAALLEHLSLQ

-699 RHARLEQQ
+699 RHARL
-707 SIVNVR
+707 SGKNIVSAI
-713 HVNQAIADMD
+713 HVTHAIDDMN
-723 ERSGYLRDLYWE
+723 ERSGYLRDLYWD

-744 ITQGQAVGQVNALT
+744 QTKGDAVGQVNALT

-776 IQPNIGSGDILDI
+776 IQPNIGAGEILDI

-845 ACALLSALADVP
+845 GCALLSALANVP
-857 INQAYAI
+857 INQSFAI

-873 VQAVGGINAK
+873 VQAVGGINSK

-889 ACREQQ
+889 ACREQE

-920 AVKAGTFHVYGV
+920 AVKAGQFHIYGV
-932 HTLSEALTL
+932 QTLSEALTL

-948 TLNKKKRYRKNTLFG
+948 TMNKKGRYRKDTLFG
-963 KVLERLM
+963 KVLSRLM
-970 LWDSNQDDE
+970 LWDENQNADDE
-979 DHPPEDTKKKGKKR
+979 VDDKKSKK
-993 RKDKKRKDK
+993 KKRKAKRQKKQDK
-1002 KRKDKKSQKQEN
+1002 QKKAKKEPDDCCANTAEQL
-1014 FESN
+1014 

>member
-1 MIRFIF
+1 MTEPQNTPINQDSKDSKSMATPVKNSAVTKASKPDNTKPTAIKANETDEQERTLDTPSTPHPVF
-7 IELWLNSTQ
+7 IEVN
-16 VTLDNRI
+16 
-23 TAPTYSYTFTLYYKT
+23 
-38 IYLTPMT
+38 
-45 QQLTDLMT
+45 
-53 QIVADSNLDFVL
+53 
-65 PSTNAETD
+65 
-73 ANDDA
+73 
-78 NNESAKIATYPDVV
+78 
-92 SLQTDDLDSKNNS
+92 
-105 QKERLPDPILAKIHE
+105 E

-132 SNAKNLPAD
+132 TNPDELPTD
-141 TRTAPALHIGFG
+141 TRTAPDLDVGFG

-178 ENGLGKRTI
+178 ENGLGKRTVI
-187 VSRLLQHIAVS
+187 SRLLQRIAADA
-198 QPTPDDWVYVHNF
+198 PTPDDWVYVHNF
-211 TDPRTPMALHLPAGQ
+211 TDPRTPQALRLPAGQ
-226 ANVLQQKVNNL
+226 GQILQQQVNQL

-244 LNQRFRS
+244 LSQRFRS
-251 DHYQSKIE
+251 DQYQSKIE
-259 TIKNDTH
+259 AIKNDTH
-266 QKETQAYEA
+266 QKESQAYDD
-275 LSAEGKQ
+275 LNTEGKQ
-282 YDLALTFRPFDN
+282 YDLALTFRAFDN
-294 KAVFVHPSQLPVED
+294 KAVFVHPSKLSTEENNQSIDHLK
-308 DIRDDATNAV
+308 ISSS
-318 TDEHDELQKSK
+318 QKNQTTV
-329 SHEKT
+329 EKT
-334 NTKIKSTK
+334 AHSTK
-342 TKKTTQA
+342 NNLDDDNA
-349 SEDTHEPSENN
+349 NSEYGNEYGKSEYEAE
-360 TGDLNTDNHNTDNNN
+360 LN
-375 SDNNSTDNNNSHE
+375 
-388 ADLSNFAQ
+388 NFAQ
-396 KNHMQKRLNQLTI
+396 KNHMQKRLSQLTI
-409 ALERLEDEANDEIEA
+409 ALEQLEDEANDAIEA
-424 LHHDMARRALEPLFA
+424 LHRNIARRALQPLFA
-439 PIRVSFATNRA
+439 PIYEQFAA
-450 VLEYLEAM
+450 HPLVVEYIKTVF
-458 LADMITHVERIVN
+458 ADMVTHVERIVN
-471 GDDEEFITAVLATT
+471 GDDEEFVTAVLATT
-485 PSRYAVNVMVS
+485 PSRYAVNVIVS
-496 HEPDSGA
+496 HTPDSGA

-546 GYLLLEASHVLEH
+546 GYLLLEASHLLEH

-572 RKIKLS
+572 RKIRLS

-598 LDVKVILLG
+598 LDIKVILLG

-636 VRTDAHELALVAKM
+636 TRSPEHELALVAKM
-650 ADIIDFANLYPF
+650 ADIIDYANLYPF
-662 DNRAQAALLEHLSLQ
+662 DSSAQAALLEHLSLQ

-699 RHARLEQQ
+699 RHARL
-707 SIVNVR
+707 SGKNIVSAI
-713 HVNQAIADMD
+713 HVTHAIDDMD
-723 ERSGYLRDLYWE
+723 ERSGYLRDLYWD

-744 ITQGQAVGQVNALT
+744 QTQGNAVGQVNALT

-776 IQPNIGSGDILDI
+776 IQPNIGAGEILDI

-845 ACALLSALADVP
+845 GCALLSALANVP
-857 INQAYAI
+857 INQSFAI

-873 VQAVGGINAK
+873 VQAVGGINSK

-889 ACREQQ
+889 ACREQE

-920 AVKAGTFHVYGV
+920 AVQAEQFHIYGV
-932 HTLSEALTL
+932 QTLSEALTL

-948 TLNKKKRYRKNTLFG
+948 TMNKKGRYRKDTLFG
-963 KVLERLM
+963 KVLSRLM
-970 LWDSNQDDE
+970 LWDENQSADDE
-979 DHPPEDTKKKGKKR
+979 VDDKKSKK
-993 RKDKKRKDK
+993 KDKK
-1002 KRKDKKSQKQEN
+1002 KRKAKRQKKQDKQKKAKKEQDDCCANIAEQL
-1014 FESN
+1014 

>member
-1 MIRFIF
+1 MTEPQNTPINQDSKDSKSMATPVKNSAVKKASKPANTKPTAIKADETDEQERTLDTPNMPHPVF
-7 IELWLNSTQ
+7 IEVN
-16 VTLDNRI
+16 
-23 TAPTYSYTFTLYYKT
+23 
-38 IYLTPMT
+38 
-45 QQLTDLMT
+45 
-53 QIVADSNLDFVL
+53 
-65 PSTNAETD
+65 
-73 ANDDA
+73 
-78 NNESAKIATYPDVV
+78 
-92 SLQTDDLDSKNNS
+92 
-105 QKERLPDPILAKIHE
+105 E

-132 SNAKNLPAD
+132 TNPDELPSD
-141 TRTAPALHIGFG
+141 TRTAPDLDVGFG

-178 ENGLGKRTI
+178 ENGLGKRTVI
-187 VSRLLQHIAVS
+187 SRLLQRIAADAA
-198 QPTPDDWVYVHNF
+198 TPDDWVYVHNF
-211 TDPRTPMALHLPAGQ
+211 TDPRTPQALRLPAGQ
-226 ANVLQQKVNNL
+226 GQILQQQVNQL

-244 LNQRFRS
+244 LSQRFRS
-251 DHYQSKIE
+251 DQYQSKIE
-259 TIKNDTH
+259 AIKNETH
-266 QKETQAYEA
+266 QKESQAYDD
-275 LSAEGKQ
+275 LNTEGKQ
-282 YDLALTFRPFDN
+282 YDLALTFRAFDN
-294 KAVFVHPSQLPVED
+294 KAVFVHPSKL
-308 DIRDDATNAV
+308 
-318 TDEHDELQKSK
+318 
-329 SHEKT
+329 
-334 NTKIKSTK
+334 ST
-342 TKKTTQA
+342 
-349 SEDTHEPSENN
+349 EENN
-360 TGDLNTDNHNTDNNN
+360 Q
-375 SDNNSTDNNNSHE
+375 STDHLKISSSQKNQTTVGKTAHPTKNNLDDDNANSEYGNEYGKSEYE
-388 ADLSNFAQ
+388 AELNNFAQ
-396 KNHMQKRLNQLTI
+396 KNHMQKRLSQLTI
-409 ALERLEDEANDEIEA
+409 ALEQLEDEANEAIEA
-424 LHHDMARRALEPLFA
+424 LHRNIARRALQPFFT
-439 PIRVSFATNRA
+439 PIYEQFATHPLIVDYLKA
-450 VLEYLEAM
+450 VF
-458 LADMITHVERIVN
+458 ADMVTHVERIVN
-471 GDDEEFITAVLATT
+471 GDDEEFVTAVLGTT
-485 PSRYAVNVMVS
+485 PSRYAVNVIVS
-496 HEPDSGA
+496 HTPDSGA
-503 PVIFED
+503 PVVFED

-546 GYLLLEASHVLEH
+546 GYLLLEASHLLEH

-572 RKIKLS
+572 RKIRLS

-598 LDVKVILLG
+598 LDIKVILLG

-636 VRTDAHELALVAKM
+636 TRSAEHELALVAKM
-650 ADIIDFANLYPF
+650 ADIIDYANLHPF
-662 DNRAQAALLEHLSLQ
+662 DRSAQAALLEHLSLQ

-699 RHARLEQQ
+699 RHARL
-707 SIVNVR
+707 SGKNIVNAY
-713 HVNQAIADMD
+713 HVTQAIDDMD
-723 ERSGYLRDLYWE
+723 ERSGYLRDLYWD

-744 ITQGQAVGQVNALT
+744 QTQGDAVGQVNALT

-776 IQPNIGSGDILDI
+776 IQPNIGAGEILDI

-845 ACALLSALADVP
+845 GCALLSALANIP
-857 INQAYAI
+857 INQSFAI

-873 VQAVGGINAK
+873 VQAVGGINSK

-889 ACREQQ
+889 ACREQE

-920 AVKAGTFHVYGV
+920 AVQAEQFHIYGV
-932 HTLSEALTL
+932 QTLSEALTL

-948 TLNKKKRYRKNTLFG
+948 TMNKKGRYRKDTLFG
-963 KVLERLM
+963 KVLSRLM
-970 LWDSNQDDE
+970 LWDENQNADDE
-979 DHPPEDTKKKGKKR
+979 VDDKKSKKKTKKKRQDKGQKKQ
-993 RKDKKRKDK
+993 DKQK
-1002 KRKDKKSQKQEN
+1002 KAKKEKGDIDTSSDVNPDATIEVN
-1014 FESN
+1014 TEGHR

>member
-1 MIRFIF
+1 MTEPQNTPINQDSKDSKSMATPVKNSAVTKASKPDNTKPTAIKANETDEQERTLDTPSTPHPVF
-7 IELWLNSTQ
+7 IEVN
-16 VTLDNRI
+16 
-23 TAPTYSYTFTLYYKT
+23 
-38 IYLTPMT
+38 
-45 QQLTDLMT
+45 
-53 QIVADSNLDFVL
+53 
-65 PSTNAETD
+65 
-73 ANDDA
+73 
-78 NNESAKIATYPDVV
+78 
-92 SLQTDDLDSKNNS
+92 
-105 QKERLPDPILAKIHE
+105 E

-132 SNAKNLPAD
+132 TNPDELPTD
-141 TRTAPALHIGFG
+141 TRTAPDLDVGFG

-178 ENGLGKRTI
+178 ENGLGKRTVI
-187 VSRLLQHIAVS
+187 SRLLQRIAADA
-198 QPTPDDWVYVHNF
+198 PTPDDWVYVHNF
-211 TDPRTPMALHLPAGQ
+211 TDPRTPQALRLPAGQ
-226 ANVLQQKVNNL
+226 GQILQQQVNQL

-244 LNQRFRS
+244 LSQRFRS
-251 DHYQSKIE
+251 DQYQSKIE
-259 TIKNDTH
+259 AIKNDTH
-266 QKETQAYEA
+266 QKESQAYDD
-275 LSAEGKQ
+275 LNTEGKQ
-282 YDLALTFRPFDN
+282 YDLALTFRAFDN
-294 KAVFVHPSQLPVED
+294 KAVFVHPSKLSTEENNQGIDHLK
-308 DIRDDATNAV
+308 ISSS
-318 TDEHDELQKSK
+318 QKNQTTV
-329 SHEKT
+329 EKT
-334 NTKIKSTK
+334 APSTK
-342 TKKTTQA
+342 NNLDDDNA
-349 SEDTHEPSENN
+349 NSEYGNAYGKSEYEAE
-360 TGDLNTDNHNTDNNN
+360 LN
-375 SDNNSTDNNNSHE
+375 
-388 ADLSNFAQ
+388 NFAQ
-396 KNHMQKRLNQLTI
+396 KNHMQKRLSQLTI
-409 ALERLEDEANDEIEA
+409 ALEQLEDEANDAIEA
-424 LHHDMARRALEPLFA
+424 LHRNIARRALQPLFA
-439 PIRVSFATNRA
+439 PIYEQFAA
-450 VLEYLEAM
+450 HPLVVEYLKTVF
-458 LADMITHVERIVN
+458 ADMVTHVERIVN
-471 GDDEEFITAVLATT
+471 GDDEEFVTAVLATT
-485 PSRYAVNVMVS
+485 PSRYAINVIVS
-496 HEPDSGA
+496 HTPDSGT

-546 GYLLLEASHVLEH
+546 GYLLLEASHLLEH

-572 RKIKLS
+572 RKIRLS

-598 LDVKVILLG
+598 LDIKVILLG

-636 VRTDAHELALVAKM
+636 TRSPEHELALVAKM
-650 ADIIDFANLYPF
+650 ADIIDYANLYPF
-662 DNRAQAALLEHLSLQ
+662 DSSAQAALLEHLSLQ

-699 RHARLEQQ
+699 RHARL
-707 SIVNVR
+707 SGKNIVSAI
-713 HVNQAIADMD
+713 HVTHAIDDMD
-723 ERSGYLRDLYWE
+723 ERSGYLRDLYWD

-744 ITQGQAVGQVNALT
+744 QTKGDAVGQVNALT

-776 IQPNIGSGDILDI
+776 IQPNIGAGEILDI

-845 ACALLSALADVP
+845 GCALLSALANVP
-857 INQAYAI
+857 INQSFAI

-873 VQAVGGINAK
+873 VQAVGGINSK

-889 ACREQQ
+889 ACREQE

-920 AVKAGTFHVYGV
+920 AVKAGQFHIYGV
-932 HTLSEALTL
+932 QTLSEALTL

-948 TLNKKKRYRKNTLFG
+948 TMNKKGRYRKDTLFG
-963 KVLERLM
+963 KVLSRLM
-970 LWDSNQDDE
+970 LWDENQNADDE
-979 DHPPEDTKKKGKKR
+979 VDDKKSKK
-993 RKDKKRKDK
+993 KKRKAKRQKKQDK
-1002 KRKDKKSQKQEN
+1002 QKKAKKEPDDCCANTAEQL
-1014 FESN
+1014 

>member
-1 MIRFIF
+1 MTEPQNTPMNQDPKDNNPMVTPVNKAAESESLITNLPKKEPSKTKPSKKGLVRKKQSDIT
-7 IELWLNSTQ
+7 EPDS
-16 VTLDNRI
+16 TLD
-23 TAPTYSYTFTLYYKT
+23 A
-38 IYLTPMT
+38 
-45 QQLTDLMT
+45 
-53 QIVADSNLDFVL
+53 
-65 PSTNAETD
+65 PSTPHPVFID
-73 ANDDA
+73 V
-78 NNESAKIATYPDVV
+78 NEC
-92 SLQTDDLDSKNNS
+92 
-105 QKERLPDPILAKIHE
+105 
-120 RCLIS
+120 CLIS

-132 SNAKNLPAD
+132 TDTNELPSD
-141 TRTAPALHIGFG
+141 TRTAPDLDIGFG
-153 QQRALKALQTAL
+153 QQRALKALYTAL

-178 ENGLGKRTI
+178 ENGLGKRTVI
-187 VSRLLQHIAVS
+187 SRLLQRIAADA
-198 QPTPDDWVYVHNF
+198 PTPDDWVYVYNF
-211 TDPRTPMALHLPAGQ
+211 IDPRTPQALRLPADQGQ
-226 ANVLQQKVNNL
+226 ILQQQVNHL

-244 LNQRFRS
+244 LSQRFRS
-251 DHYQSKIE
+251 DQYQSKIE
-259 TIKNDTH
+259 AIKNNTH
-266 QKETQAYEA
+266 QKESQAYDD
-275 LSAEGKQ
+275 LNTEGKQ
-282 YDLALTFRPFDN
+282 YDLALTFRAFDN
-294 KAVFVHPSQLPVED
+294 KAVFVHPSQLPKEESNSEVKD
-308 DIRDDATNAV
+308 DKTSNNQENKSIKEESQRANIPNAHISSADDSVSKDVN
-318 TDEHDELQKSK
+318 HDYGKSEYEAEL
-329 SHEKT
+329 
-334 NTKIKSTK
+334 N
-342 TKKTTQA
+342 
-349 SEDTHEPSENN
+349 
-360 TGDLNTDNHNTDNNN
+360 
-375 SDNNSTDNNNSHE
+375 
-388 ADLSNFAQ
+388 NFAQ
-396 KNHMQKRLNQLTI
+396 KNHMQKRLSQLTI
-409 ALERLEDEANDEIEA
+409 ALEQLEDEANDAIEA
-424 LHHDMARRALEPLFA
+424 LHRNIARRALQPLFA
-439 PIRVSFATNRA
+439 PIYEQFTDHPLV
-450 VLEYLEAM
+450 VGYLKTVF
-458 LADMITHVERIVN
+458 ADMVTHVERIVN
-471 GDDEEFITAVLATT
+471 GDDEEFVTAVLATT
-485 PSRYAVNVMVS
+485 PSRYAVNVIVS
-496 HEPDSGA
+496 HTPDSGA

-546 GYLLLEASHVLEH
+546 GYLLLEASHLLEH

-598 LDVKVILLG
+598 LDIKVILLG

-636 VRTDAHELALVAKM
+636 TRSPEHELALVAKM
-650 ADIIDFANLYPF
+650 ADIIDYANLYPF
-662 DNRAQAALLEHLSLQ
+662 DSSAQAALLEHLSLQ

-699 RHARLEQQ
+699 RHARL
-707 SIVNVR
+707 SGKNIVSAI
-713 HVNQAIADMD
+713 HVTYAIDDMD
-723 ERSGYLRDLYWE
+723 ERSGYLRDLYWD

-744 ITQGQAVGQVNALT
+744 QTQGDAVGQVNALT

-776 IQPNIGSGDILDI
+776 IQPNIGAGEILDI

-845 ACALLSALADVP
+845 GCALLSALANVP
-857 INQAYAI
+857 INQSFAI

-873 VQAVGGINAK
+873 VQAVGGINSK

-889 ACREQQ
+889 ACREQE

-920 AVKAGTFHVYGV
+920 AVQAEQFHIYGV

-948 TLNKKKRYRKNTLFG
+948 TMNKKGRYRKETLFG
-963 KVLERLM
+963 KVLSRLM
-970 LWDSNQDDE
+970 LWDENQNADDE
-979 DHPPEDTKKKGKKR
+979 VD
-993 RKDKKRKDK
+993 
-1002 KRKDKKSQKQEN
+1002 DKKSKKKAKKKRQAKRQKKQDKQKKAKKEKGDLDTSSDVNPDEN
-1014 FESN
+1014 IEKNTEEHL

>member
-1 MIRFIF
+1 MT
-7 IELWLNSTQ
+7 EQ
-16 VTLDNRI
+16 KH
-23 TAPTYSYTFTLYYKT
+23 APTSKISNDANKKDTTNMV
-38 IYLTPMT
+38 TPIAE
-45 QQLTDLMT
+45 LTDAPKDGK
-53 QIVADSNLDFVL
+53 Q
-65 PSTNAETD
+65 
-73 ANDDA
+73 
-78 NNESAKIATYPDVV
+78 ATPDTPHPLFTEVK
-92 SLQTDDLDSKNNS
+92 Q
-105 QKERLPDPILAKIHE
+105 
-120 RCLIS
+120 RCLVS
-125 AEQLKRY
+125 AGHLKRY
-132 SNAKNLPAD
+132 SEPNELPTD
-141 TRTAPALHIGFG
+141 TRTAPDLDVGFG

-165 DIHASGYHVFAAG
+165 DIKASGYHVFAAG

-187 VSRLLQHIAVS
+187 ISRLLTRIAADA
-198 QPTPDDWVYVHNF
+198 PTPDDWVYVHNF
-211 TDPRTPMALHLPAGQ
+211 TDPRTPLALRLPAGQ
-226 ANVLQQKVNNL
+226 ASLLQQQANHL

-244 LNQRFRS
+244 LSQRFRS
-251 DHYQSKIE
+251 DQYQSKIE
-259 TIKNDTH
+259 AIKNDTH
-266 QKETQAYEA
+266 QKESQAYEV
-275 LSAEGKQ
+275 LNAEGKQ
-282 YDLALTFRPFDN
+282 YDLALTFRSFDN
-294 KAVFVHPSQLPVED
+294 KAVFVHPSKLAAETDQTTTQSNNTDNKD
-308 DIRDDATNAV
+308 DKTSTNSQNPSV
-318 TDEHDELQKSK
+318 IEES
-329 SHEKT
+329 
-334 NTKIKSTK
+334 
-342 TKKTTQA
+342 KKTTTSSNDA
-349 SEDTHEPSENN
+349 ADDNEYGNSEY
-360 TGDLNTDNHNTDNNN
+360 
-375 SDNNSTDNNNSHE
+375 E
-388 ADLSNFAQ
+388 AELSNFVQ
-396 KNHMQKRLNQLTI
+396 KNHMQKRLSQLTI
-409 ALERLEDEANDEIEA
+409 ALEQLEDEANDAIEA
-424 LHHDMARRALEPLFA
+424 LHRNIARRALQPLFT
-439 PIRVSFATNRA
+439 PIYEQFSTHPLIVDYLKA
-450 VLEYLEAM
+450 VF
-458 LADMITHVERIVN
+458 ADMVTHVERIVN
-471 GDDEEFITAVLATT
+471 GDDEEFVTAVLATT
-485 PSRYAVNVMVS
+485 PSRYTVNVIVS
-496 HEPDSGA
+496 HTPDSGA
-503 PVIFED
+503 PVVFED

-546 GYLLLEASHVLEH
+546 GYLLLEASHLLEH

-598 LDVKVILLG
+598 LDIKVILLG

-636 VRTDAHELALVAKM
+636 VRSSEHELALVAKM
-650 ADIIDFANLYPF
+650 ADIIDYANLYPF
-662 DNRAQAALLEHLSLQ
+662 DRSAQAALLEHLSLQ

-699 RHARLEQQ
+699 RHARLGGQEVV
-707 SIVNVR
+707 SAK
-713 HVNQAIADMD
+713 HVVQAIEDMD
-723 ERSGYLRDLYWE
+723 ERSGYLRDLYWD

-744 ITQGQAVGQVNALT
+744 QTTGSAVGQVNALT

-776 IQPNIGSGDILDI
+776 IQPNIGTGEILDI

-845 ACALLSALADVP
+845 GCALLSALANVP
-857 INQAYAI
+857 IDQSFAI

-873 VQAVGGINAK
+873 VQAVGGINSK

-889 ACREQQ
+889 ACREQE
-895 LTGQQ
+895 LTGHQ

-920 AVKAGTFHVYGV
+920 AVKAGEFHIYGV

-941 MTGLPVD
+941 MTGLPID
-948 TLNKKKRYRKNTLFG
+948 TMNKKGRYRKETLFG
-963 KVLERLM
+963 KVLSRLM
-970 LWDSNQDDE
+970 LWDENQDNND
-979 DHPPEDTKKKGKKR
+979 DDIDDKKSKKKDKKR
-993 RKDKKRKDK
+993 QKAKRQKKQDKRKKEKRKDK
-1002 KRKDKKSQKQEN
+1002 KEDNEIAMNDDQGVNQSINQGID
-1014 FESN
+1014 

>member
-1 MIRFIF
+1 MTEQPNIPLNKDQLDVSDCADATMPANSSNDKHSSKEPTPNKESSANKKPLDKNPLDKKKLDKSLKRKKVARKSTEKENNPDATDAPITPHPIF
-7 IELWLNSTQ
+7 IE
-16 VTLDNRI
+16 
-23 TAPTYSYTFTLYYKT
+23 
-38 IYLTPMT
+38 
-45 QQLTDLMT
+45 
-53 QIVADSNLDFVL
+53 
-65 PSTNAETD
+65 
-73 ANDDA
+73 
-78 NNESAKIATYPDVV
+78 V
-92 SLQTDDLDSKNNS
+92 S
-105 QKERLPDPILAKIHE
+105 E
-120 RCLIS
+120 RCLVG
-125 AEQLKRY
+125 AKQLKRY
-132 SNAKNLPAD
+132 SKSSLLPAD
-141 TRTAPALHIGFG
+141 TRSAPDLDIGFG
-153 QQRALKALQTAL
+153 QQRALKALHTAL

-187 VSRLLQHIAVS
+187 ISRLLSLIAADA
-198 QPTPDDWVYVHNF
+198 PTPDDWAYVHNF
-211 TDPRTPMALHLPAGQ
+211 TDPRTPLALRLPAGQ
-226 ANVLQQKVNNL
+226 AAILQQQVNNL
-237 WQQAKKR
+237 WQQAKKG
-244 LNQRFRS
+244 LSQRFRS
-251 DHYQSKIE
+251 DQYQSKIE
-259 TIKNDTH
+259 AIKNDTH
-266 QKETQAYEA
+266 QKESHAYEA
-275 LSAEGKQ
+275 LNAEGKQ

-294 KAVFVHPSQLPVED
+294 KAVFVHPSQLETEHKNNVFNTVAED
-308 DIRDDATNAV
+308 KRVFN
-318 TDEHDELQKSK
+318 HDK
-329 SHEKT
+329 
-334 NTKIKSTK
+334 
-342 TKKTTQA
+342 
-349 SEDTHEPSENN
+349 
-360 TGDLNTDNHNTDNNN
+360 NTDTASNDAPANEADNNAYG
-375 SDNNSTDNNNSHE
+375 SEHE
-388 ADLSNFAQ
+388 TELNNFAQ
-396 KNHMQKRLNQLTI
+396 KNHMQKRLSQLTI
-409 ALERLEDEANDEIEA
+409 ALEQLEDEANDAIEL
-424 LHHDMARRALEPLFA
+424 LHRNIAERALQPLFTLIYEQFAAEPL
-439 PIRVSFATNRA
+439 V
-450 VLEYLEAM
+450 VEYLKTVFT
-458 LADMITHVERIVN
+458 DMVTHVERIVN
-471 GDDEEFITAVLATT
+471 GDDEEFVTALLATT
-485 PSRYAVNVMVS
+485 PSRYAVNVIIS

-546 GYLLLEASHVLEH
+546 GYLLLEASHLLEH

-578 SLEQMLTLTGSLSLA
+578 SLEQMLTLTGSLSLS

-598 LDVKVILLG
+598 LDIKVILLG

-636 VRTDAHELALVAKM
+636 VRTHEHELALVGKM
-650 ADIIDFANLYPF
+650 ADIIDYANLYPF
-662 DNRAQAALLEHLSLQ
+662 DRSAQAALLEHLSLQ

-699 RHARLEQQ
+699 RHARLWGQD
-707 SIVNVR
+707 IVSAK
-713 HVNQAIADMD
+713 HVVQAIEDMD
-723 ERSGYLRDLYWE
+723 ERSGYLRDLYWD

-744 ITQGQAVGQVNALT
+744 QTQGDAVGQVNALT

-776 IQPNIGSGDILDI
+776 IQPNIGTGEILDI

-845 ACALLSALADVP
+845 GCALLSALANVP
-857 INQAYAI
+857 INQSLAI

-873 VQAVGGINAK
+873 VQAVGGINSK

-889 ACREQQ
+889 ACREQE

-920 AVKAGTFHVYGV
+920 AVKAGSFHIYGV
-932 HTLSEALTL
+932 HTLNEALTL
-941 MTGLPVD
+941 MTGLPID
-948 TLNKKKRYRKNTLFG
+948 TMNKKGRYRKETLFG
-963 KVLERLM
+963 KVLSRLM
-970 LWDSNQDDE
+970 LWDENQNADD
-979 DHPPEDTKKKGKKR
+979 DIDDRKSKKKTKKKRKAKRQKEEDKKKVAK
-993 RKDKKRKDK
+993 KDKAIKEQLIKED
-1002 KRKDKKSQKQEN
+1002 DDIIVE
-1014 FESN
+1014 EIIIDEAP

>member
-1 MIRFIF
+1 MTEQLHNLHYQVLKDTNNMATSLS
-7 IELWLNSTQ
+7 ELKDTEQ
-16 VTLDNRI
+16 
-23 TAPTYSYTFTLYYKT
+23 TAPT
-38 IYLTPMT
+38 TPHPVFIEVE
-45 QQLTDLMT
+45 Q
-53 QIVADSNLDFVL
+53 
-65 PSTNAETD
+65 
-73 ANDDA
+73 
-78 NNESAKIATYPDVV
+78 
-92 SLQTDDLDSKNNS
+92 
-105 QKERLPDPILAKIHE
+105 

-132 SNAKNLPAD
+132 SNPDELPTD
-141 TRTAPALHIGFG
+141 TRTAPDLDVGFG

-165 DIHASGYHVFAAG
+165 DIKASGYHVFAAG

-187 VSRLLQHIAVS
+187 ISRLLTRIAADA
-198 QPTPDDWVYVHNF
+198 QTPDDWVYIHNF
-211 TDPRTPMALHLPAGQ
+211 TDPRTPLALRLPAGH
-226 ANVLQQKVNNL
+226 ADLLQQQVNHL

-244 LNQRFRS
+244 LSQRFRS
-251 DHYQSKIE
+251 DQYQSKIE
-259 TIKNDTH
+259 AIKNNTH
-266 QKETQAYEA
+266 QKESQAYEV
-275 LSAEGKQ
+275 LNAEGKQ
-282 YDLALTFRPFDN
+282 YDLALTFRSFDN
-294 KAVFVHPSQLPVED
+294 KAVFVHPSQLQTDNEDNENTDQPVNNANKKVDVED
-308 DIRDDATNAV
+308 SKETSVNGAEDNDTEYGNSEYE
-318 TDEHDELQKSK
+318 TEL
-329 SHEKT
+329 
-334 NTKIKSTK
+334 
-342 TKKTTQA
+342 
-349 SEDTHEPSENN
+349 NN
-360 TGDLNTDNHNTDNNN
+360 
-375 SDNNSTDNNNSHE
+375 
-388 ADLSNFAQ
+388 FVQ
-396 KNHMQKRLNQLTI
+396 KNHMQKRLSQLTI
-409 ALERLEDEANDEIEA
+409 ALEQLEDEANDAIEA
-424 LHHDMARRALEPLFA
+424 LHRNIAQRALQPLFA
-439 PIRVSFATNRA
+439 PVYEQFTAHPLVVDYLKA
-450 VLEYLEAM
+450 VF
-458 LADMITHVERIVN
+458 ADMVTHVERIVN
-471 GDDEEFITAVLATT
+471 GDDEEFVTAVLATT
-485 PSRYAVNVMVS
+485 PSRYAVNVIVS
-496 HEPDSGA
+496 HAPDSGA

-546 GYLLLEASHVLEH
+546 GYLLLEASHLLEH

-578 SLEQMLTLTGSLSLA
+578 SLEQMLTLTGSLSLS

-598 LDVKVILLG
+598 LDIKVILLG

-636 VRTDAHELALVAKM
+636 VRTSEHELALVAKM
-650 ADIIDFANLYPF
+650 ADIIDYANLYPF
-662 DNRAQAALLEHLSLQ
+662 DRHAQATLLEHLSLQ
-677 AEDQD
+677 AEEQD

-699 RHARLEQQ
+699 RHARLDDEN
-707 SIVNVR
+707 IVTAT
-713 HVNQAIADMD
+713 HVTQAISDMD
-723 ERSGYLRDLYWE
+723 ERSGYLRDLYWD

-744 ITQGQAVGQVNALT
+744 QTQGHAVGQVNALT

-776 IQPNIGSGDILDI
+776 IQPNIGAGEILDI

-845 ACALLSALADVP
+845 GCALLSALANVP
-857 INQAYAI
+857 IDQSFAI

-889 ACREQQ
+889 ACREQE

-914 RDDIIA
+914 RDDIIE
-920 AVKAGTFHVYGV
+920 AVKAGSFHIYGV

-941 MTGLPVD
+941 MTGLPID
-948 TLNKKKRYRKNTLFG
+948 TMNKKGRYRKDTLFG
-963 KVLERLM
+963 KVLSRLM
-970 LWDSNQDDE
+970 LWDENQNEEEDIDDKKSKKKDKKKRKARRQKKE
-979 DHPPEDTKKKGKKR
+979 DHR
-993 RKDKKRKDK
+993 RKDTAKHQKNESEVVDTMNGRKEVID
-1002 KRKDKKSQKQEN
+1002 DEKSIDNDEN
-1014 FESN
+1014 AKPLDSI

>member
-1 MIRFIF
+1 MTEQPNIPLNKDQKDVNDNTAEAMMPMSDSSDKQPAQDQAPDKELLNKASLDRKRFNKNVKRKRMARTPAEKVNTSDSAATSMTAHPIF
-7 IELWLNSTQ
+7 
-16 VTLDNRI
+16 
-23 TAPTYSYTFTLYYKT
+23 
-38 IYLTPMT
+38 
-45 QQLTDLMT
+45 TD
-53 QIVADSNLDFVL
+53 
-65 PSTNAETD
+65 
-73 ANDDA
+73 
-78 NNESAKIATYPDVV
+78 V
-92 SLQTDDLDSKNNS
+92 SQ
-105 QKERLPDPILAKIHE
+105 
-120 RCLIS
+120 RCLV
-125 AEQLKRY
+125 AANQLKRY
-132 SNAKNLPAD
+132 SKPSLLPAD
-141 TRTAPALHIGFG
+141 TRSAPDLDIGFG
-153 QQRALKALQTAL
+153 QQRALKALHTAL

-178 ENGLGKRTI
+178 ENGLGKRTVI
-187 VSRLLQHIAVS
+187 SRLLSLIAADA
-198 QPTPDDWVYVHNF
+198 PTPDDWVYVHNF
-211 TDPRTPMALHLPAGQ
+211 TDPRTPLALRLPAGQ
-226 ANVLQQKVNNL
+226 ATVLQHQVNTL

-244 LNQRFRS
+244 LSQRFRS
-251 DHYQSKIE
+251 DQYQSKIE
-259 TIKNDTH
+259 AIKNDTH
-266 QKETQAYEA
+266 QKESHAYDV
-275 LSAEGKQ
+275 LNAEGKQ

-294 KAVFVHPSQLPVED
+294 KAVFVHPSQL
-308 DIRDDATNAV
+308 
-318 TDEHDELQKSK
+318 
-329 SHEKT
+329 
-334 NTKIKSTK
+334 
-342 TKKTTQA
+342 
-349 SEDTHEPSENN
+349 
-360 TGDLNTDNHNTDNNN
+360 
-375 SDNNSTDNNNSHE
+375 STDSGEPADKDKSVSNRDKTADITLETMDTKADNSAYGSE
-388 ADLSNFAQ
+388 YETELNNFAQ
-396 KNHMQKRLNQLTI
+396 KNHMQKRLSQLTI
-409 ALERLEDEANDEIEA
+409 ALEQLEDAANDAIES
-424 LHHDMARRALEPLFA
+424 LHRNIAKRALQPLFA
-439 PIRVSFATNRA
+439 PIYEQFSAQPPV
-450 VLEYLEAM
+450 VEYLKTVF
-458 LADMITHVERIVN
+458 ADMVTHVERIVN
-471 GDDEEFITAVLATT
+471 GDDEEFVTALLATT
-485 PSRYAVNVMVS
+485 PSRYAVNVISS

-546 GYLLLEASHVLEH
+546 GYLLLEASHLLEH

-578 SLEQMLTLTGSLSLA
+578 SLEQMLTLTGSLSLS

-598 LDVKVILLG
+598 LDIKVILLG

-636 VRTDAHELALVAKM
+636 VRTHEHELALVGKM
-650 ADIIDFANLYPF
+650 ADIIDYANLYPF
-662 DNRAQAALLEHLSLQ
+662 DRRAQAALLEHLSLQ

-699 RHARLEQQ
+699 RHARLGGQD
-707 SIVNVR
+707 IVSAK
-713 HVNQAIADMD
+713 HVLQAIEDMD
-723 ERSGYLRDLYWE
+723 ERSGYLRDLYWD

-744 ITQGQAVGQVNALT
+744 QTQGEAVGQVNALT

-776 IQPNIGSGDILDI
+776 IQPNIGTGEILDI

-845 ACALLSALADVP
+845 GCALLSALADVP
-857 INQAYAI
+857 INQSLAI

-889 ACREQQ
+889 ACREQA

-920 AVKAGTFHVYGV
+920 AVKAGSFHIYGV
-932 HTLSEALTL
+932 NTLNEALTL
-941 MTGLPVD
+941 MTGLPID
-948 TLNKKKRYRKNTLFG
+948 TMNKKGRYRKETLFG
-963 KVLERLM
+963 KVLSRLM
-970 LWDSNQDDE
+970 LWDENQNTDD
-979 DHPPEDTKKKGKKR
+979 DIDDKQSKKKAK
-993 RKDKKRKDK
+993 KKRKAKRQKDEDK
-1002 KRKDKKSQKQEN
+1002 KKAAKKEKTIKEPLSKEDN
-1014 FESN
+1014 DIIVEEIAIDEAY

>member
-1 MIRFIF
+1 MATPI
-7 IELWLNSTQ
+7 IELKSTQ
-16 VTLDNRI
+16 PA
-23 TAPTYSYTFTLYYKT
+23 TA
-38 IYLTPMT
+38 
-45 QQLTDLMT
+45 
-53 QIVADSNLDFVL
+53 
-65 PSTNAETD
+65 NAPHPCFID
-73 ANDDA
+73 I
-78 NNESAKIATYPDVV
+78 K
-92 SLQTDDLDSKNNS
+92 Q
-105 QKERLPDPILAKIHE
+105 
-120 RCLIS
+120 RCLVT

-132 SNAKNLPAD
+132 SAPDELPSD
-141 TRTAPALHIGFG
+141 TRTAPDLDVGFG

-165 DIHASGYHVFAAG
+165 DIKASGYHVFAAG
-178 ENGLGKRTI
+178 ENGLGKRTVI
-187 VSRLLQHIAVS
+187 SRLLTRIAADA
-198 QPTPDDWVYVHNF
+198 PTPDDWVYVHNF
-211 TDPRTPMALHLPAGQ
+211 TDPRTPLALRLPAGQ
-226 ANVLQQKVNNL
+226 ASLLQQQVNQL

-244 LNQRFRS
+244 LSQRFRS
-251 DHYQSKIE
+251 DQYQSKIE
-259 TIKNDTH
+259 AIKNDTH
-266 QKETQAYEA
+266 QKESQAYDV
-275 LSAEGKQ
+275 LNAEGKQ
-282 YDLALTFRPFDN
+282 YDLALTFRSFDN
-294 KAVFVHPSQLPVED
+294 KAVFVHPSQLATETSGGD
-308 DIRDDATNAV
+308 DKLSASHKNKSVSDNSSKASISSTEYNDPTNAEQNESN
-318 TDEHDELQKSK
+318 TEYGNSEYEAEL
-329 SHEKT
+329 
-334 NTKIKSTK
+334 
-342 TKKTTQA
+342 
-349 SEDTHEPSENN
+349 NN
-360 TGDLNTDNHNTDNNN
+360 
-375 SDNNSTDNNNSHE
+375 
-388 ADLSNFAQ
+388 FVQ
-396 KNHMQKRLNQLTI
+396 KNHMQKRLSQLTI
-409 ALERLEDEANDEIEA
+409 ALEQLEDEANDAIEA
-424 LHHDMARRALEPLFA
+424 LHRNIARRALQPLFA
-439 PIRVSFATNRA
+439 PVYEQFASHPL
-450 VLEYLEAM
+450 VIDYLKTVF
-458 LADMITHVERIVN
+458 ADMVTHVERIVN
-471 GDDEEFITAVLATT
+471 GDDEEFVTAVLATT
-485 PSRYAVNVMVS
+485 PSRYAVNVIVS
-496 HEPDSGA
+496 HTPEDGA

-546 GYLLLEASHVLEH
+546 GYLLLEASHLLEH

-636 VRTDAHELALVAKM
+636 PRSSEHELALVAKM
-650 ADIIDFANLYPF
+650 ADIIDYANLYPF
-662 DNRAQAALLEHLSLQ
+662 DRSAQAALLEHLSLQ

-699 RHARLEQQ
+699 RHAHL
-707 SIVNVR
+707 SGKNIVNAY
-713 HVNQAIADMD
+713 HVTQAIDDMD
-723 ERSGYLRDLYWE
+723 ERSGYLRDLYWD

-744 ITQGQAVGQVNALT
+744 QTTGSAVGQVNALT

-776 IQPNIGSGDILDI
+776 IQPNIGTGEILDI

-845 ACALLSALADVP
+845 GCALLSALANVP
-857 INQAYAI
+857 IDQSFAI

-873 VQAVGGINAK
+873 VQAVGGINSK

-889 ACREQQ
+889 ACREQE

-920 AVKAGTFHVYGV
+920 AVKANEFHIYGV
-932 HTLSEALTL
+932 YTLSEALTL
-941 MTGLPVD
+941 MTGLPID
-948 TLNKKKRYRKNTLFG
+948 TMNKKGRYRKDTLFG
-963 KVLERLM
+963 KVLSRLM
-970 LWDSNQDDE
+970 LWDENQDNND
-979 DHPPEDTKKKGKKR
+979 DGMDDKKSKK
-993 RKDKKRKDK
+993 KDKKKQKAKRQKKRDKRKKEKHKDK
-1002 KRKDKKSQKQEN
+1002 AEHNEVSINDDQGINQSINQGIDKNATKTPIDAI
-1014 FESN
+1014 

>member
-1 MIRFIF
+1 M
-7 IELWLNSTQ
+7 TQ
-16 VTLDNRI
+16 TITDSEPALI
-23 TAPTYSYTFTLYYKT
+23 TPTAPAIKIKLSMSQAEDT
-38 IYLTPMT
+38 
-45 QQLTDLMT
+45 
-53 QIVADSNLDFVL
+53 ADGK
-65 PSTNAETD
+65 
-73 ANDDA
+73 AN
-78 NNESAKIATYPDVV
+78 K
-92 SLQTDDLDSKNNS
+92 
-105 QKERLPDPILAKIHE
+105 LPDPILAE
-120 RCLIS
+120 VNLRCLIA

-132 SNAKNLPAD
+132 SDASKLPVD
-141 TRTAPALHIGFG
+141 TRTAPPLNIGFG

-178 ENGLGKRTI
+178 ENGLGKRTVI
-187 VSRLLQHIAVS
+187 SRLLQRIAVE

-226 ANVLQQKVNNL
+226 SILLQQQVNNL
-237 WQQAKKR
+237 WQQAKKL

-259 TIKNDTH
+259 AIKNATH
-266 QKETQAYEA
+266 QKETHAYDV
-275 LSAEGKQ
+275 LNAEGKQ

-294 KAVFVHPSQLPVED
+294 KAVFVHPSQLPIESISNKD
-308 DIRDDATNAV
+308 PNNDSDEPNKSTENLKADAKLLS
-318 TDEHDELQKSK
+318 DKIQ
-329 SHEKT
+329 KT
-334 NTKIKSTK
+334 NTESKHS
-342 TKKTTQA
+342 
-349 SEDTHEPSENN
+349 H
-360 TGDLNTDNHNTDNNN
+360 NNN
-375 SDNNSTDNNNSHE
+375 SYEAELNNFT
-388 ADLSNFAQ
+388 Q

-409 ALERLEDEANDEIEA
+409 ALEQLEDEANDSIEA
-424 LHHDMARRALEPLFA
+424 LHHDIARRALQPLFT
-439 PIRVSFATNRA
+439 PIQESFSTNA
-450 VLEYLEAM
+450 SVLEYLEAM
-458 LADMITHVERIVN
+458 FADMVTHVERIVN
-471 GDDEEFITAVLATT
+471 ADDEEFVAAVLTTT
-485 PSRYAVNVMVS
+485 PSRYSVNIMVS
-496 HEPDSGA
+496 HKLNSGA
-503 PVIFED
+503 PVVFED

-578 SLEQMLTLTGSLSLA
+578 SLEQMLTLTGSLSLS
-593 PAPID
+593 PTPVD

-607 EADLYYEL
+607 EADLYYQL

-636 VRTDAHELALVAKM
+636 VRTDEHELALVAKM
-650 ADIIDFANLYPF
+650 ADIINYAKLYPF
-662 DNRAQAALLEHLSLQ
+662 DNSAQAALLEYLSLQ

-699 RHARLEQQ
+699 RHARLDNKT
-707 SIVNVR
+707 IVDVH
-713 HVNQAIADMD
+713 HVTQAIADMD

-744 ITQGQAVGQVNALT
+744 NTSGQAVGQVNALT

-776 IQPNIGSGDILDI
+776 IQPNIGAGDILDI

-889 ACREQQ
+889 ACREQE

-900 GVVIPM
+900 GVIIPM

-914 RDDIIA
+914 RDDIIE
-920 AVKAGTFHVYGV
+920 AVKSGIFHIYGV
-932 HTLSEALTL
+932 RTLSEALTL
-941 MTGLPVD
+941 MTGLPID
-948 TLNKKKRYRKNTLFG
+948 TLNKKKRYRKDTLFG
-963 KVLERLM
+963 KVIKRLM
-970 LWDSNQDDE
+970 LWDNNQDT
-979 DHPPEDTKKKGKKR
+979 EDTALDEAADKKSKKK
-993 RKDKKRKDK
+993 KKRKAKK
-1002 KRKDKKSQKQEN
+1002 KREEKRRREKNKRIKQQDDIEQDDII
-1014 FESN
+1014 

>member
-1 MIRFIF
+1 MDIK
-7 IELWLNSTQ
+7 Q
-16 VTLDNRI
+16 
-23 TAPTYSYTFTLYYKT
+23 
-38 IYLTPMT
+38 
-45 QQLTDLMT
+45 
-53 QIVADSNLDFVL
+53 
-65 PSTNAETD
+65 
-73 ANDDA
+73 
-78 NNESAKIATYPDVV
+78 
-92 SLQTDDLDSKNNS
+92 
-105 QKERLPDPILAKIHE
+105 
-120 RCLIS
+120 RCLVT

-132 SNAKNLPAD
+132 SDPDELPSD
-141 TRTAPALHIGFG
+141 TRTAPDLDVGFG

-165 DIHASGYHVFAAG
+165 DIKASGYHVFAAG
-178 ENGLGKRTI
+178 ENGLGKRTVI
-187 VSRLLQHIAVS
+187 SRLLTRIAADA
-198 QPTPDDWVYVHNF
+198 PTPDDWVYVHNF
-211 TDPRTPMALHLPAGQ
+211 TDPRTPLALRLPAGQ
-226 ANVLQQKVNNL
+226 ASLLQQQVNQL

-244 LNQRFRS
+244 LSQRFRS
-251 DHYQSKIE
+251 DQYQSKIE
-259 TIKNDTH
+259 AIKNDTH
-266 QKETQAYEA
+266 QKESQAYDV
-275 LSAEGKQ
+275 LNAEGKQ
-282 YDLALTFRPFDN
+282 YDLALTFRSFDN
-294 KAVFVHPSQLPVED
+294 KAVFVHPSQLATETSGGDHKLSASHESKSVSDNSSKASISNTEYNDP
-308 DIRDDATNAV
+308 TNA
-318 TDEHDELQKSK
+318 EQ
-329 SHEKT
+329 
-334 NTKIKSTK
+334 N
-342 TKKTTQA
+342 
-349 SEDTHEPSENN
+349 ENN
-360 TGDLNTDNHNTDNNN
+360 TEYGNSEYEAELN
-375 SDNNSTDNNNSHE
+375 
-388 ADLSNFAQ
+388 NFVQ
-396 KNHMQKRLNQLTI
+396 KNHMQKRLSQLTI
-409 ALERLEDEANDEIEA
+409 ALEQLEDEANDAIEA
-424 LHHDMARRALEPLFA
+424 LHRNIARRALQPLFA
-439 PIRVSFATNRA
+439 PVYEQFASHPL
-450 VLEYLEAM
+450 VIDYLKTVF
-458 LADMITHVERIVN
+458 ADMVTHVERIVN
-471 GDDEEFITAVLATT
+471 GDDEEFVTAVLATT
-485 PSRYAVNVMVS
+485 PSRYAVNVIVS
-496 HEPDSGA
+496 HTPDDGA

-546 GYLLLEASHVLEH
+546 GYLLLEASHLLEH

-636 VRTDAHELALVAKM
+636 PRSSEHELALVAKM
-650 ADIIDFANLYPF
+650 ADIIDYANLYPF
-662 DNRAQAALLEHLSLQ
+662 DRSAQAALLEHLSLQ

-699 RHARLEQQ
+699 RHAHL
-707 SIVNVR
+707 SGKNIVNAY
-713 HVNQAIADMD
+713 HVTQAIDDMD
-723 ERSGYLRDLYWE
+723 ERSGYLRDLYWD

-744 ITQGQAVGQVNALT
+744 QTQGSAVGQVNALT

-776 IQPNIGSGDILDI
+776 IQPNIGTGEILDI

-845 ACALLSALADVP
+845 GCALLSALANVP
-857 INQAYAI
+857 IDQSFAI

-873 VQAVGGINAK
+873 VQAVGGINSK

-889 ACREQQ
+889 ACREQE

-920 AVKAGTFHVYGV
+920 AVKANEFHIYGV
-932 HTLSEALTL
+932 YTLSEALTL
-941 MTGLPVD
+941 MTGLPID
-948 TLNKKKRYRKNTLFG
+948 TMNKKGRYRKDTLFG
-963 KVLERLM
+963 KVLSRLM
-970 LWDSNQDDE
+970 LWDENQDNND
-979 DHPPEDTKKKGKKR
+979 DGIDDKKSKK
-993 RKDKKRKDK
+993 KDKKKQKAKRQKKRDKRKKEKCKDK
-1002 KRKDKKSQKQEN
+1002 AEHNEVVINDDQGINQGIDN
-1014 FESN
+1014 ICHQNTH

>member
-1 MIRFIF
+1 MT
-7 IELWLNSTQ
+7 EPQN
-16 VTLDNRI
+16 
-23 TAPTYSYTFTLYYKT
+23 
-38 IYLTPMT
+38 TPMN
-45 QQLTDLMT
+45 QD
-53 QIVADSNLDFVL
+53 
-65 PSTNAETD
+65 PKETNPMVSPVNKTAET
-73 ANDDA
+73 
-78 NNESAKIATYPDVV
+78 KPLATNLPKKRP
-92 SLQTDDLDSKNNS
+92 SKT
-105 QKERLPDPILAKIHE
+105 KLAKKELARNKPSEKAQPDSTVDVPNTPHPVFIDVNE

-132 SNAKNLPAD
+132 TDTNELPSD
-141 TRTAPALHIGFG
+141 TRTAPDLDVGFG
-153 QQRALKALQTAL
+153 QQRALKALHTAL

-178 ENGLGKRTI
+178 ENGLGKRTVI
-187 VSRLLQHIAVS
+187 SRLLQRIAADA
-198 QPTPDDWVYVHNF
+198 PTPDDWVYVYNF
-211 TDPRTPMALHLPAGQ
+211 ADPRTPQALRLPSGQ
-226 ANVLQQKVNNL
+226 AAILQQQVNQL

-244 LNQRFRS
+244 LSQRFRS
-251 DHYQSKIE
+251 DQYQSKIE
-259 TIKNDTH
+259 AIKNDTH
-266 QKETQAYEA
+266 QKESQAYDD
-275 LSAEGKQ
+275 LNTEGKQ
-282 YDLALTFRPFDN
+282 YDLALTFRAFDN
-294 KAVFVHPSQLPVED
+294 KAVFVHPSQLPKEESDSEVKD
-308 DIRDDATNAV
+308 DKISNSQKNKSIKEESQRANIPNDNISSSSISSADDSVSKDAN
-318 TDEHDELQKSK
+318 HDYGKSEYEAEL
-329 SHEKT
+329 
-334 NTKIKSTK
+334 N
-342 TKKTTQA
+342 
-349 SEDTHEPSENN
+349 
-360 TGDLNTDNHNTDNNN
+360 
-375 SDNNSTDNNNSHE
+375 
-388 ADLSNFAQ
+388 NFAQ
-396 KNHMQKRLNQLTI
+396 KNHMQKRLSQLTI
-409 ALERLEDEANDEIEA
+409 ALEQLEDEANDAIEA
-424 LHHDMARRALEPLFA
+424 LHRNIARRALQPLFA
-439 PIRVSFATNRA
+439 PIYEQFAA
-450 VLEYLEAM
+450 HPLVVEYLKTVF
-458 LADMITHVERIVN
+458 ADMVTHVERIVN
-471 GDDEEFITAVLATT
+471 GDDEEFVTAVLATT
-485 PSRYAVNVMVS
+485 PSRYAINVIVS
-496 HEPDSGA
+496 HTPDSGA

-546 GYLLLEASHVLEH
+546 GYLLLEASHLLEH

-572 RKIKLS
+572 RKIRLS

-598 LDVKVILLG
+598 LDIKVILLG

-636 VRTDAHELALVAKM
+636 TRSPEHELALVAKM
-650 ADIIDFANLYPF
+650 ADVIDYANLYPF
-662 DNRAQAALLEHLSLQ
+662 DSSAQAALLEHLSLQ

-699 RHARLEQQ
+699 RHARL
-707 SIVNVR
+707 SGKNIVSAI
-713 HVNQAIADMD
+713 HVTHAIDDMD
-723 ERSGYLRDLYWE
+723 ERSGYLRDLYWD

-744 ITQGQAVGQVNALT
+744 QTKGDAVGQVNALT

-776 IQPNIGSGDILDI
+776 IQPNIGAGEILDI

-845 ACALLSALADVP
+845 GCALLSALANVP
-857 INQAYAI
+857 INQSFAI

-873 VQAVGGINAK
+873 VQAVGGINSK

-889 ACREQQ
+889 ACREQE

-920 AVKAGTFHVYGV
+920 AVKAGQFHIYGV
-932 HTLSEALTL
+932 QTLSEALTL
-941 MTGLPVD
+941 MTGLSAD
-948 TLNKKKRYRKNTLFG
+948 TMNKKGRYRKDTLFG
-963 KVLERLM
+963 KVLSRLM
-970 LWDSNQDDE
+970 LWDENQNADDE
-979 DHPPEDTKKKGKKR
+979 VDDKKSKK
-993 RKDKKRKDK
+993 KDKK
-1002 KRKDKKSQKQEN
+1002 KRKAKRQKKQDKQKKAKKEQDDCCPNTAEQL
-1014 FESN
+1014 